1 MAFTVQREQRNHDFA
16 QAGRRARSML
26 EQDKKTI
33 EAEEQ
38 RAKEYAQK
46 PVTKPISEPVP
57 QKKKE
62 NISFWE
68 KLLSAFGDAGYS
80 ADTTTPLAMTNQAI
94 TDDYRK
100 SNMQESKTAEAGG
113 NIVKS
118 AAKSAESAYEN
129 AAGTFL
135 NKRSGTQIMGVTV
148 ADNAVSQEDK
158 DKADA
163 ARKRNQESIYAKADK
178 AAAAAAEASEKAKDN
193 LGGSKAA
200 GAFVDIASG
209 GLQLGA
215 DMALNALLPGA
226 GLANMGLRSYGS
238 GSREARLDG
247 ASEGEQVAYGAAAAA
262 VDVLTEK
269 IFDVGKLFGGGAAD
283 DVAEKLIGKLAKTD
297 AGRSVLRALTN
308 AVGEGA
314 EEAVADILNPA
325 IRTIYD
331 KGAAVKSSY
340 TTAEGAKEM
349 LAQSAYDAMI
359 GAALSTFGTAAG
371 IVKGIDAQKNAAL
384 RAGEPAANV
393 NAEASAKPA
402 DAETIAAEA
411 QADAAPVETAQDAP
425 AAQEENAAPADIR
438 ETGLET
444 RIAGIKGN
452 DTASVGNA
460 STAMENTLWMRRGTQ
475 SEPGWG
481 ETYGT
486 AQEAFNEAMKRIDSG
501 LFSAMEKAVN
511 EAERGINAKEN
522 LRLISTMISAA
533 EFVRH
538 YDVSPAAAATVII
551 NSYHNDALDSIRDR
565 RGDLTDYALEQ
576 MRSIDNAVESYGS
589 NPVSENDLSV
599 AQNAEYP
606 GNAEDATGM
615 REPAQNPTQE
625 RATEAGQSTE
635 RDANRQP
642 QEYTPEDHI
651 DNRSDE
657 YIAKRS
663 TKSFQYNH
671 PELHEHFERVAEDL
685 APMIYGS
692 MRSDRYKRGKGTIT
706 NNSRVVQ
713 DVIDKTGLSRPE
725 ILRALD
731 AIIKDNGAENY
742 ADAKRVEKA
751 LDSLLVD
758 GYTKPNGEYVAPDA
772 AYMEAKSQISG
783 GTDPYS
789 WEYYRDNDL
798 SLLLGEITE
807 EESYNDWRAE
817 RDAREAAKAA
827 QEQSQNS
834 DNFADVQQRETE
846 TDAGQRGTLPEG
858 QGAKSAEFGYDEAKT
873 QARSL
878 KNLFEKGDRE
888 KLGLTEQ
895 DLSHK
900 VEHDAEAEAKAQE
913 RFESDYEGEK
923 ADLFG
928 EKRDWDKTDT
938 LLADKIMGAELDKA
952 HKSGSMDDYA
962 EVARLVK
969 RWYAQGTDVGQVMQ
983 MRQVLSK
990 SPKLMEAE
998 AIELLMDEKRTR
1010 KMSDEQRKKILDS
1023 VSQNAERLL
1032 SIEKGDV
1039 DGVVDLIKDMSMER
1053 RTNSLWS
1060 NKMGRTME
1068 KALEQAKKLPDG
1080 ESFLRD
1086 IAASQVRGIAYD
1098 YAKPSVLEQIKTY
1111 RYLSMLSKPATPARN
1126 LIGNMVYDPV
1136 EAVSNNI
1143 GVGLDM
1149 LLSKC
1154 TGTRSV
1160 AVDMSY
1166 LSKAKRKGM
1175 GEARLKSYIEMG
1187 LDASVS
1193 NARGKYGT
1201 GGSRS
1206 YKMTGNFLERFL
1218 STWEKYSN
1226 YAMVTTDQMQK
1237 GGIQAEAQRG
1247 IDELEAKGKV
1257 AKGAL
1262 DGRAEETARE
1272 RTFQNDSKLA
1282 QATGVV
1288 RRGLNVFSIKDK
1300 RGGRF
1305 GVGDLILPFTNVP
1318 GNIASAAIQYSPAGF
1333 INAGAEVVKVL
1344 HKAKAGTLTAAEQA
1358 KAVTDFGRA
1367 FNGTMGIALF
1377 AVLAGAGVMNV
1388 AGDDDK
1394 DKEALEKS
1402 EGVSGTQLNLS
1413 ALNRWIAGES
1423 TEWRDGDDLVSI
1435 GFLDPINAQM
1445 TYGALLADCYEE
1457 DGKITFGDV
1466 TRENLSSIYQSVMDL
1481 PAMSQFQEIE
1491 NSLKYS
1497 KADNDGGKLADATL
1511 RYGAS
1516 QVTSFIPNVVS
1527 GVAQGIDG
1535 TVRDTYNGDTVW
1547 ENSLNAMKSKIPW
1560 LRETLPAALDNWG
1573 QEKKYTGTAAEN
1585 FLNATLNPGSVTK
1598 YRTSAVNQELYRLDS
1613 LNIDVKYPEKK
1624 TPSDVSRNGKKVTLN
1639 QDEKRQY
1646 QMAYG
1651 QTAYDNIQKVIQ
1663 SSVYKQSSDAEKA
1676 AAIQNLL
1683 KVATAA
1689 GKKKAKL
1696 DGSDTPSWTTKS
1708 SGSVADNAVYRAK
1721 LGTAKDTL
1729 PADARDRNGD
1739 VMQAIIKT
1747 VVGKRGG
1754 SDQLAL
1760 NVMAQEIESG
1770 TLAKVETAYN
1780 GGYELKQ
1787 IVDFYQAMYAK
1798 KPGTSQKK
1806 YKKPDLYVWA
1816 MQNGYTA
1823 KQFNQ
1828 LWNLF
1833 GKTKK

>member
-1 MAFTVQREQRNHDFA
+1 MASEFLKQYAKSSREKIDREYGKKA
-16 QAGRRARSML
+16 YGGSKYKM
-26 EQDKKTI
+26 DKVWGQTATQ
-33 EAEEQ
+33 ETA
-38 RAKEYAQK
+38 AKQK
-46 PVTKPISEPVP
+46 PVTEPISEPVP

-68 KLLSAFGDAGYS
+68 KLLNAFGDAGYS
-80 ADTTTPLAMTNQAI
+80 ADTTTPLALTNQAI
-94 TDDYRK
+94 SDDYRE

-113 NIVKS
+113 NIAKS
-118 AAKSAESAYEN
+118 ALKGAESAYES
-129 AAGTFL
+129 AVGAMMS
-135 NKRSGTQIMGVTV
+135 KRSGTQIMGVTV
-148 ADNAVSQEDK
+148 ADDAVSEA
-158 DKADA
+158 DKATA
-163 ARKRNQESIYAKADK
+163 EATRQRNQANMYAKAE
-178 AAAAAAEASEKAKDN
+178 AADTAAWEAREAAKDN
-193 LGGSKAA
+193 LGGSAAA
-200 GAFVDIASG
+200 GALVDIASG

-215 DMALNALLPGA
+215 DMAVNALLPGA
-226 GLANMGLRSYGS
+226 GLASMGVRAFGN
-238 GSREARLDG
+238 GAREAMMDG
-247 ASEGEQVAYGAAAAA
+247 ASGGEQVIYGAAQAA
-262 VDVLTEK
+262 VQIATEK
-269 IFDVGKLFGGGAAD
+269 MFDVGKLFGGGAAD
-283 DVAEKLIGKLAKTD
+283 DVAEKLIQKLAKTD
-297 AGRSVLRALTN
+297 TGRSIVRALTN

-314 EEAVADILNPA
+314 EEAVSDLLTPA
-325 IRTIYD
+325 IRAIYD
-331 KGAAVKSSY
+331 SGKSAASSY
-340 TTAEGAKEM
+340 TTAEGRKEL
-349 LAQSAYDAMI
+349 LAQAGYDALI

-371 IVKGIDAQKNAAL
+371 IVKGVDAQKNAAL
-384 RAGEPAANV
+384 RAGEPTASV

-402 DAETIAAEA
+402 EAENIAAEA
-411 QADAAPVETAQDAP
+411 QAEPAPAETAQDVP
-425 AAQEENAAPADIR
+425 AAQEKPQENSTLRMVEEAA
-438 ETGLET
+438 GL
-444 RIAGIKGN
+444 
-452 DTASVGNA
+452 
-460 STAMENTLWMRRGTQ
+460 
-475 SEPGWG
+475 
-481 ETYGT
+481 
-486 AQEAFNEAMKRIDSG
+486 
-501 LFSAMEKAVN
+501 
-511 EAERGINAKEN
+511 
-522 LRLISTMISAA
+522 
-533 EFVRH
+533 
-538 YDVSPAAAATVII
+538 
-551 NSYHNDALDSIRDR
+551 
-565 RGDLTDYALEQ
+565 
-576 MRSIDNAVESYGS
+576 
-589 NPVSENDLSV
+589 
-599 AQNAEYP
+599 
-606 GNAEDATGM
+606 
-615 REPAQNPTQE
+615 REPAQSPAQE
-625 RATEAGQSTE
+625 RATEAGQSAE
-635 RDANRQP
+635 LDANRQP

-651 DNRSDE
+651 DNRADE
-657 YIAKRS
+657 YVAKRS

-685 APMIYGS
+685 TPMIYGS
-692 MRSDRYKRGKGTIT
+692 MQSDRHKRGKGTIT
-706 NNSRVVQ
+706 NNTRVVQ
-713 DVIDKTGLSRPE
+713 RVIDKTGLSRPE

-742 ADAKRVEKA
+742 ANAKRVEKA

-798 SLLLGEITE
+798 SLMLGEITE
-807 EESYNDWRAE
+807 EESYNDWRAQH
-817 RDAREAAKAA
+817 DAREAAKAA
-827 QEQSQNS
+827 QEQSQKTGEIVNESAENAVEAQNS
-834 DNFADVQQRETE
+834 GNFANVQQREAE

-858 QGAKSAEFGYDEAKT
+858 QGAKSAEFGYDEART
-873 QARSL
+873 QTRSTDGVL
-878 KNLFEKGDRE
+878 TDDERAMEGLRPEDR
-888 KLGLTEQ
+888 T
-895 DLSHK
+895 HK
-900 VEHDAEAEAKAQE
+900 VNHDEEVNAKAQE

-928 EKRDWDKTDT
+928 EKQDWDDTDT
-938 LLADKIMGAELDKA
+938 VLA
-952 HKSGSMDDYA
+952 HKIIVKEVTKARESGSKDAYA
-962 EVARLVK
+962 EVAKLMK
-969 RWYAQGTDVGQVMQ
+969 EWDAHGTEAGQAL
-983 MRQVLSK
+983 RQRRQLASD
-990 SPKLMEAE
+990 PALMEAD
-998 AIELLMDEKRTR
+998 AIQLLNDSERTR

-1023 VSQNAERLL
+1023 VSQNAEKLR

-1039 DGVVDLIKDMSMER
+1039 DGVVDLIKDMSTER
-1053 RTNSLWS
+1053 RTNGLWS

-1068 KALEQAKKLPDG
+1068 KALEQAKKLPGG
-1080 ESFLRD
+1080 EAFLRD
-1086 IAASQVRGIAYD
+1086 VAASQVRGIAYD
-1098 YAKPSVLEQIKTY
+1098 YAKPSTLEQIKTY
-1111 RYLSMLSKPATPARN
+1111 RYLSMLSKPATAARN
-1126 LIGNMVYDPV
+1126 LVGNMVYDPV

-1149 LLSKC
+1149 LLSKY

-1160 AVDMSY
+1160 AADKSY

-1175 GEARLKSYIEMG
+1175 GEATLKSYIETG

-1193 NARGKYGT
+1193 NAQGKYET

-1206 YKMTGNFLERFL
+1206 FKMTGNFLERFL

-1226 YAMVTTDQMQK
+1226 YAMVTSDQMQK

-1247 IDELEAKGKV
+1247 IDALEAKGKV

-1272 RTFQNDSKLA
+1272 RTFQNEGKLA

-1288 RRGLNVFSIKDK
+1288 RRALNVFSIKDK
-1300 RGGRF
+1300 RGGSF

-1344 HKAKAGTLTAAEQA
+1344 NKAKAGTLTASEQA

-1367 FNGTMGIALF
+1367 FNGTMGIAFF
-1377 AVLAGAGVMNV
+1377 AVLAGAGIMNV

-1445 TYGALLADCYEE
+1445 TYGALLADCYKDE
-1457 DGKITFGDV
+1457 GLTFANVAGG
-1466 TRENLSSIYQSVMDL
+1466 NLESAFQSVMDL

-1497 KADNDGGKLADATL
+1497 KADTTGGKLADATF

-1516 QVTSFIPNVVS
+1516 QATSFVPNVVS
-1527 GVAQGIDG
+1527 GVAQGVDG

-1547 ENSLNAMKSKIPW
+1547 ENSLSAMKSKIPW

-1598 YRTSAVNQELYRLDS
+1598 YRTSAVNQELYRLGE
-1613 LNIDVKYPEKK
+1613 NIDIKYPEKK
-1624 TPSDVSRNGKKVTLN
+1624 APNSGNRDGEKVSLDQGKR
-1639 QDEKRQY
+1639 RQY

-1651 QTAYDNIQKVIQ
+1651 QTAYDNIQKVIR

-1683 KVATAA
+1683 EVATAA

-1696 DGSDTPSWTTKS
+1696 DGGDTPAWTTKS
-1708 SGSVADNAVYRAK
+1708 DGSVADNAVYRAK
-1721 LGTAKDTL
+1721 LGTAKGTL
-1729 PADARDRNGD
+1729 PADARGRNGD
-1739 VMQAIIKT
+1739 VMQAIVKT

-1760 NVMAQEIESG
+1760 NVMAQQLEEG
-1770 TLAKVETAYN
+1770 TQAKVETAYN

-1787 IVDFYQAMYAK
+1787 IVDFYQAKYAT
-1798 KPGTSQKK
+1798 KPGTSQRK
-1806 YKKPDLYVWA
+1806 YKKADLYAWA

-1828 LWNLF
+1828 LWKLF
-1833 GKTKK
+1833 P

>member
-1 MAFTVQREQRNHDFA
+1 MASDFLKQYAKSSREKIDREYGKKAYGGSKYKMDKVWGQTA
-16 QAGRRARSML
+16 T
-26 EQDKKTI
+26 QDT
-33 EAEEQ
+33 A
-38 RAKEYAQK
+38 AKQK

-68 KLLSAFGDAGYS
+68 KLLNAFGDAGYS
-80 ADTTTPLAMTNQAI
+80 ADTTTPLALTNQAI
-94 TDDYRK
+94 SDDYRK

-113 NIVKS
+113 NI
-118 AAKSAESAYEN
+118 AKSAYEGAKSAYEN

-148 ADNAVSQEDK
+148 ADNAVPQEDK
-158 DKADA
+158 DKAEA

-215 DMALNALLPGA
+215 DMALNALLPGV

-297 AGRSVLRALTN
+297 AGRSVVRALTN

-325 IRTIYD
+325 IRAIYD
-331 KGAAVKSSY
+331 KGAAAKSSY

-359 GAALSTFGTAAG
+359 GAVLSTFGTAAG
-371 IVKGIDAQKNAAL
+371 IAKGIDAQKNAAL
-384 RAGEPAANV
+384 RAGEPAASV

-402 DAETIAAEA
+402 EAENIAAEA
-411 QADAAPVETAQDAP
+411 QAEAAPVETAQVEDSQATVRTLLKKGIISNSEANRVLADA
-425 AAQEENAAPADIR
+425 
-438 ETGLET
+438 GLRTEFERQT
-444 RIAGIKGN
+444 
-452 DTASVGNA
+452 
-460 STAMENTLWMRRGTQ
+460 
-475 SEPGWG
+475 G
-481 ETYGT
+481 ETLTGT
-486 AQEAFNEAMKRIDSG
+486 KADQRAQIKRVALTQNITGETAKSEEQSQKTG
-501 LFSAMEKAVN
+501 EIVN
-511 EAERGINAKEN
+511 ESAE
-522 LRLISTMISAA
+522 
-533 EFVRH
+533 
-538 YDVSPAAAATVII
+538 
-551 NSYHNDALDSIRDR
+551 
-565 RGDLTDYALEQ
+565 
-576 MRSIDNAVESYGS
+576 NAVE
-589 NPVSENDLSV
+589 
-599 AQNAEYP
+599 A
-606 GNAEDATGM
+606 
-615 REPAQNPTQE
+615 
-625 RATEAGQSTE
+625 
-635 RDANRQP
+635 
-642 QEYTPEDHI
+642 
-651 DNRSDE
+651 
-657 YIAKRS
+657 
-663 TKSFQYNH
+663 
-671 PELHEHFERVAEDL
+671 
-685 APMIYGS
+685 
-692 MRSDRYKRGKGTIT
+692 
-706 NNSRVVQ
+706 
-713 DVIDKTGLSRPE
+713 
-725 ILRALD
+725 
-731 AIIKDNGAENY
+731 
-742 ADAKRVEKA
+742 
-751 LDSLLVD
+751 
-758 GYTKPNGEYVAPDA
+758 
-772 AYMEAKSQISG
+772 
-783 GTDPYS
+783 
-789 WEYYRDNDL
+789 
-798 SLLLGEITE
+798 
-807 EESYNDWRAE
+807 
-817 RDAREAAKAA
+817 
-827 QEQSQNS
+827 QNS
-834 DNFADVQQRETE
+834 DNFADVQQREAE

-858 QGAKSAEFGYDEAKT
+858 QGAKSAEFGYDEART
-873 QARSL
+873 QTHSTDGVLTDDERAMQGLRP
-878 KNLFEKGDRE
+878 EDR
-888 KLGLTEQ
+888 T
-895 DLSHK
+895 HK
-900 VEHDAEAEAKAQE
+900 VNHDEEVNAKAQE

-928 EKRDWDKTDT
+928 TKQDWDDTDT
-938 LLADKIMGAELDKA
+938 VLA
-952 HKSGSMDDYA
+952 HKIIVKEVAKARESGSKDAYA
-962 EVARLVK
+962 EVAKLMK
-969 RWYAQGTDVGQVMQ
+969 EWDAHGTEAGQAL
-983 MRQVLSK
+983 RQRRQFASD
-990 SPKLMEAE
+990 PALMEAA
-998 AIELLMDEKRTR
+998 AIQLLSDSERTR

-1023 VSQNAERLL
+1023 VSQNAEKLR

-1039 DGVVDLIKDMSMER
+1039 DGVVDLIKGMSTER
-1053 RTNSLWS
+1053 RTNGLWS

-1068 KALEQAKKLPDG
+1068 KALEQAKKLPGG
-1080 ESFLRD
+1080 EAFLRD
-1086 IAASQVRGIAYD
+1086 VAASQVRGIAYD
-1098 YAKPSVLEQIKTY
+1098 YAKPSTLEQIKAY
-1111 RYLSMLSKPATPARN
+1111 RYLSMLSKPATPGRN
-1126 LIGNMVYDPV
+1126 LVGNMVYDPV

-1149 LLSKC
+1149 LLSKY

-1160 AVDMSY
+1160 AADKSY
-1166 LSKAKRKGM
+1166 FSKTKRKGM
-1175 GEARLKSYIEMG
+1175 GEATLKSYIETG

-1193 NARGKYGT
+1193 NAQGKYET

-1206 YKMTGNFLERFL
+1206 FKMTGNFLERFL

-1247 IDELEAKGKV
+1247 IDALEAKGKV

-1262 DGRAEETARE
+1262 DGRAEEIARE
-1272 RTFQNDSKLA
+1272 RTFQNEGKLA

-1288 RRGLNVFSIKDK
+1288 RRALNVFSIKDK
-1300 RGGRF
+1300 RGGSF

-1344 HKAKAGTLTAAEQA
+1344 NKAKAGTLTASEQA

-1367 FNGTMGIALF
+1367 FNGTMGIAFF
-1377 AVLAGAGVMNV
+1377 AVLAGAGIMNV

-1435 GFLDPINAQM
+1435 GFLGPINAQM
-1445 TYGALLADCYEE
+1445 TYGALLADCYKDE
-1457 DGKITFGDV
+1457 GLTFANVAGG
-1466 TRENLSSIYQSVMDL
+1466 NLESAFQSVMDL

-1497 KADNDGGKLADATL
+1497 KADTTGGKLADATF

-1516 QVTSFIPNVVS
+1516 QATSFVPNVVS
-1527 GVAQGIDG
+1527 GVAQGVDG

-1547 ENSLNAMKSKIPW
+1547 ENSLSAMKSKIPG

-1598 YRTSAVNQELYRLDS
+1598 YRTSAVNQELYRLGE
-1613 LNIDVKYPEKK
+1613 NIDIKYPEKK
-1624 TPSDVSRNGKKVTLN
+1624 APNSGNRDGEKVSLD
-1639 QDEKRQY
+1639 QDERRQY

-1651 QTAYDNIQKVIQ
+1651 QTAYDNIQKVIR

-1683 KVATAA
+1683 EVATSA

-1696 DGSDTPSWTTKS
+1696 DGGDTPAWTTKS
-1708 SGSVADNAVYRAK
+1708 TGTIGENAVYKAM
-1721 LGTAKDTL
+1721 LGTAKDAL
-1729 PADARDRNGD
+1729 PEDKRT
-1739 VMQAIIKT
+1739 KT
-1747 VVGKRGG
+1747 GNVLQSVLKTAGNKRGG
-1754 SDQLAL
+1754 DNLML
-1760 NVMAQEIESG
+1760 NIMAQQLSEG
-1770 TLAKVETAYN
+1770 TQDKFETAYN

-1787 IVDFYQAMYAK
+1787 IVDFYQAKYAT
-1798 KPGTSQKK
+1798 KPGTSQRK
-1806 YKKPDLYVWA
+1806 YKKADLYAWA

-1828 LWNLF
+1828 LWKLF
-1833 GKTKK
+1833 S

>member
-26 EQDKKTI
+26 EQDKKTL

-68 KLLSAFGDAGYS
+68 KLLNAFGDAGYS
-80 ADTTTPLAMTNQAI
+80 ADTTTPLALTNQAI
-94 TDDYRK
+94 SDDYRK

-118 AAKSAESAYEN
+118 AVKSAESAYEN

-297 AGRSVLRALTN
+297 VGRSVVRALTN

-325 IRTIYD
+325 IRAIYD
-331 KGAAVKSSY
+331 KGAAAKANY

-371 IVKGIDAQKNAAL
+371 IVNGVDAQKNASL
-384 RAGEPAANV
+384 RAGEPAASV

-402 DAETIAAEA
+402 EAETIAAEA
-411 QADAAPVETAQDAP
+411 QAEAKPAETAQDAP
-425 AAQEENAAPADIR
+425 AAQEKPQEN
-438 ETGLET
+438 
-444 RIAGIKGN
+444 
-452 DTASVGNA
+452 
-460 STAMENTLWMRRGTQ
+460 ST
-475 SEPGWG
+475 
-481 ETYGT
+481 
-486 AQEAFNEAMKRIDSG
+486 
-501 LFSAMEKAVN
+501 
-511 EAERGINAKEN
+511 
-522 LRLISTMISAA
+522 LRM
-533 EFVRH
+533 
-538 YDVSPAAAATVII
+538 
-551 NSYHNDALDSIRDR
+551 
-565 RGDLTDYALEQ
+565 
-576 MRSIDNAVESYGS
+576 VE
-589 NPVSENDLSV
+589 
-599 AQNAEYP
+599 
-606 GNAEDATGM
+606 EDAGL
-615 REPAQNPTQE
+615 REPAQNPAQE
-625 RATEAGQSTE
+625 RATEAGQSAE

-651 DNRSDE
+651 DNRTDE

-692 MRSDRYKRGKGTIT
+692 MQSDRYKRGKGTIT

-725 ILRALD
+725 IMRALD

-758 GYTKPNGEYVAPDA
+758 GYTKPNGEYIAPDA

-798 SLLLGEITE
+798 SLILGEITE
-807 EESYNDWRAE
+807 EESYNDWRAQ

-834 DNFADVQQRETE
+834 GNFADVQQR
-846 TDAGQRGTLPEG
+846 DAEPDAVQRGTLPEG
-858 QGAKSAEFGYDEAKT
+858 QGAKSAEFGYDEART
-873 QARSL
+873 QTHSTDGVLTDDERAMEGLRP
-878 KNLFEKGDRE
+878 EDR
-888 KLGLTEQ
+888 T
-895 DLSHK
+895 HK
-900 VEHDAEAEAKAQE
+900 VNHDEEVNAKAQE

-928 EKRDWDKTDT
+928 EKQDWDDTDT
-938 LLADKIMGAELDKA
+938 VLA
-952 HKSGSMDDYA
+952 HKIIVKEVAKARESGSKDAYA
-962 EVARLVK
+962 EVAKLMK
-969 RWYAQGTDVGQVMQ
+969 EWDAHGTEAGQAL
-983 MRQVLSK
+983 RQRRQLASD
-990 SPKLMEAE
+990 PALMEAD
-998 AIELLMDEKRTR
+998 AIRLLNDSERTR

-1023 VSQNAERLL
+1023 VSQNAEKLR
-1032 SIEKGDV
+1032 SIKKGDV
-1039 DGVVDLIKDMSMER
+1039 DGVVDLIKDMSTER

-1068 KALEQAKKLPDG
+1068 KALEQAKKLPGG
-1080 ESFLRD
+1080 EAFLRD
-1086 IAASQVRGIAYD
+1086 VAASQVRGIAYD

-1111 RYLSMLSKPATPARN
+1111 RYLSMLSKPATPGRN
-1126 LIGNMVYDPV
+1126 LVGNMVYDPV

-1143 GVGLDM
+1143 GVWLDM
-1149 LLSKC
+1149 LLSKY

-1160 AVDMSY
+1160 AADKSY
-1166 LSKAKRKGM
+1166 LSKTKRKGM
-1175 GEARLKSYIEMG
+1175 GEATLKSYIETG

-1193 NARGKYGT
+1193 NARGKYET

-1206 YKMTGNFLERFL
+1206 FKMTGNFLERFL

-1226 YAMVTTDQMQK
+1226 YAMVTSDQMQK

-1247 IDELEAKGKV
+1247 IDALEAKGKV

-1262 DGRAEETARE
+1262 DGRAEEIARE
-1272 RTFQNDSKLA
+1272 RTFQNEGKLS
-1282 QATGVV
+1282 GVMGGM
-1288 RRGLNVFSIKDK
+1288 RNALNKLSIKDK
-1300 RGGRF
+1300 QGGSI
-1305 GVGDLILPFTNVP
+1305 GLGDIMLPFTSVP

-1344 HKAKAGTLTAAEQA
+1344 RKAKAGTLTAAEQA

-1413 ALNRWIAGES
+1413 ALNRLIAGES

-1445 TYGALLADCYEE
+1445 TYGALLADCYKE
-1457 DGKITFGDV
+1457 DGLTFANVAGG
-1466 TRENLSSIYQSVMDL
+1466 NLESAFQSVMDL
-1481 PAMSQFQEIE
+1481 PAMSQFQEIA
-1491 NSLKYS
+1491 NGYKYS
-1497 KADNDGGKLADATL
+1497 KADTTGGKVAEAAL

-1516 QVTSFIPNVVS
+1516 QATSFVPNIVS
-1527 GVAQGIDG
+1527 GVAQGVDG

-1547 ENSLNAMKSKIPW
+1547 ENSLNAMKSKIPG

-1598 YRTSAVNQELYRLDS
+1598 YRTSAVNQELYRLGE
-1613 LNIDVKYPEKK
+1613 NIDIKYPEKK
-1624 TPSDVSRNGKKVTLN
+1624 APNSGNRDGEKVPLD
-1639 QDEKRQY
+1639 QDERRQY

-1683 KVATAA
+1683 EVATAA

-1696 DGSDTPSWTTKS
+1696 DGGETPSWTTKS

-1729 PADARDRNGD
+1729 PDNARDRNGD

-1760 NVMAQEIESG
+1760 NVMAQHLKEG
-1770 TLAKVETAYN
+1770 TQEKVETAYN
-1780 GGYELKQ
+1780 GGYELKK
-1787 IVDFYQAMYAK
+1787 IVDFYQKKYEK

-1806 YKKPDLYVWA
+1806 YKKADLYAWA

-1828 LWNLF
+1828 LWKLF
-1833 GKTKK
+1833 PG

>member
-1 MAFTVQREQRNHDFA
+1 MASDFLKQYAKSSREKIDREYGKKAYGGSKYKMDKVWGQTA
-16 QAGRRARSML
+16 T
-26 EQDKKTI
+26 QDT
-33 EAEEQ
+33 A
-38 RAKEYAQK
+38 AKQK

-68 KLLSAFGDAGYS
+68 KLLNAFGDAGYS
-80 ADTTTPLAMTNQAI
+80 ADTTTPLALTNQAI
-94 TDDYRK
+94 SDDYRK

-113 NIVKS
+113 NI
-118 AAKSAESAYEN
+118 AKSAYEGAKSAYEN

-148 ADNAVSQEDK
+148 ADNAVPQEDK
-158 DKADA
+158 DKAEA

-215 DMALNALLPGA
+215 DMALNALLPGV

-297 AGRSVLRALTN
+297 AGRSVVRALTN

-325 IRTIYD
+325 IRAIYD
-331 KGAAVKSSY
+331 KGAAAKSSY

-359 GAALSTFGTAAG
+359 GAVLSTFGTAAG
-371 IVKGIDAQKNAAL
+371 IAKGIDAQKNAAL
-384 RAGEPAANV
+384 RAGEPAASV

-402 DAETIAAEA
+402 EAENIAAEA
-411 QADAAPVETAQDAP
+411 QAEAAPVETAQVEDSQATVRTLLKKGIISNSEANRVLADA
-425 AAQEENAAPADIR
+425 
-438 ETGLET
+438 GLRTEFERQT
-444 RIAGIKGN
+444 
-452 DTASVGNA
+452 
-460 STAMENTLWMRRGTQ
+460 
-475 SEPGWG
+475 G
-481 ETYGT
+481 ETLTGT
-486 AQEAFNEAMKRIDSG
+486 KADQRAQIKRVALTQNITGETAKSEEQSQKTG
-501 LFSAMEKAVN
+501 EIVN
-511 EAERGINAKEN
+511 ESAE
-522 LRLISTMISAA
+522 
-533 EFVRH
+533 
-538 YDVSPAAAATVII
+538 
-551 NSYHNDALDSIRDR
+551 
-565 RGDLTDYALEQ
+565 
-576 MRSIDNAVESYGS
+576 NAVE
-589 NPVSENDLSV
+589 
-599 AQNAEYP
+599 A
-606 GNAEDATGM
+606 
-615 REPAQNPTQE
+615 
-625 RATEAGQSTE
+625 
-635 RDANRQP
+635 
-642 QEYTPEDHI
+642 
-651 DNRSDE
+651 
-657 YIAKRS
+657 
-663 TKSFQYNH
+663 
-671 PELHEHFERVAEDL
+671 
-685 APMIYGS
+685 
-692 MRSDRYKRGKGTIT
+692 
-706 NNSRVVQ
+706 
-713 DVIDKTGLSRPE
+713 
-725 ILRALD
+725 
-731 AIIKDNGAENY
+731 
-742 ADAKRVEKA
+742 
-751 LDSLLVD
+751 
-758 GYTKPNGEYVAPDA
+758 
-772 AYMEAKSQISG
+772 
-783 GTDPYS
+783 
-789 WEYYRDNDL
+789 
-798 SLLLGEITE
+798 
-807 EESYNDWRAE
+807 
-817 RDAREAAKAA
+817 
-827 QEQSQNS
+827 QNS
-834 DNFADVQQRETE
+834 DNFADVQQREAE

-858 QGAKSAEFGYDEAKT
+858 QGAKSAEFGYDEART
-873 QARSL
+873 QTHSTDGVLTDDERAMQGLRP
-878 KNLFEKGDRE
+878 EDR
-888 KLGLTEQ
+888 T
-895 DLSHK
+895 HK
-900 VEHDAEAEAKAQE
+900 VNHDEEVNAKAQE

-928 EKRDWDKTDT
+928 TKQDWDDTDT
-938 LLADKIMGAELDKA
+938 VLA
-952 HKSGSMDDYA
+952 HKIIVKEVAKARESGSKDAYA
-962 EVARLVK
+962 EVAKLMK
-969 RWYAQGTDVGQVMQ
+969 EWDAHGTEAGQAL
-983 MRQVLSK
+983 RQRRQFASD
-990 SPKLMEAE
+990 PALMEAD
-998 AIELLMDEKRTR
+998 AIQLLSDSERTR

-1023 VSQNAERLL
+1023 VSQNAEKLR

-1039 DGVVDLIKDMSMER
+1039 DGVVDLIKGMSTER
-1053 RTNSLWS
+1053 RTNGLWS

-1068 KALEQAKKLPDG
+1068 KALEQAKKLPGG
-1080 ESFLRD
+1080 EAFLRD
-1086 IAASQVRGIAYD
+1086 VAASQVRGIAYD
-1098 YAKPSVLEQIKTY
+1098 YAKPSTLEQIKAY
-1111 RYLSMLSKPATPARN
+1111 RYLSMLSKPATPGRN
-1126 LIGNMVYDPV
+1126 LVGNMVYDPV

-1149 LLSKC
+1149 LLSKY

-1160 AVDMSY
+1160 AADKSY
-1166 LSKAKRKGM
+1166 FSKTKRKGM
-1175 GEARLKSYIEMG
+1175 GEATLKSYIETG

-1193 NARGKYGT
+1193 NAQGKYET

-1206 YKMTGNFLERFL
+1206 FKMTGNFLERFL

-1247 IDELEAKGKV
+1247 IDALEAKGKV

-1262 DGRAEETARE
+1262 DGRAEEIARE
-1272 RTFQNDSKLA
+1272 RTFQNEGKLA

-1288 RRGLNVFSIKDK
+1288 RRALNVFSIKDK
-1300 RGGRF
+1300 RGGSF

-1344 HKAKAGTLTAAEQA
+1344 NKAKAGTLTASEQA

-1367 FNGTMGIALF
+1367 FNGTMGIAFF
-1377 AVLAGAGVMNV
+1377 AVLAGAGIMNV

-1445 TYGALLADCYEE
+1445 TYGALLADCYKDE
-1457 DGKITFGDV
+1457 GLTFANVAGG
-1466 TRENLSSIYQSVMDL
+1466 NLESAFQSVMDL

-1497 KADNDGGKLADATL
+1497 KADTTGGKLADATF

-1516 QVTSFIPNVVS
+1516 QATSFVPNVVS
-1527 GVAQGIDG
+1527 GVAQGVDG

-1547 ENSLNAMKSKIPW
+1547 ENSLSAMKSKIPG

-1598 YRTSAVNQELYRLDS
+1598 YRTSAVNQELYRLGE
-1613 LNIDVKYPEKK
+1613 NIDIKYPEKK
-1624 TPSDVSRNGKKVTLN
+1624 APNSGNRDGEKVSLD
-1639 QDEKRQY
+1639 QDERRQY

-1651 QTAYDNIQKVIQ
+1651 QTAYDNIQKVIR

-1683 KVATAA
+1683 EVATSA

-1696 DGSDTPSWTTKS
+1696 DGGDTPAWTTKS
-1708 SGSVADNAVYRAK
+1708 TGTIGENAVYKAM
-1721 LGTAKDTL
+1721 LGTAKDAL
-1729 PADARDRNGD
+1729 PEDKRT
-1739 VMQAIIKT
+1739 KT
-1747 VVGKRGG
+1747 GNVLQSVLKTAGNKRGG
-1754 SDQLAL
+1754 DNLML
-1760 NVMAQEIESG
+1760 NIMAQQLSES
-1770 TLAKVETAYN
+1770 TQDKFETAYN

-1787 IVDFYQAMYAK
+1787 IVDFYQAKYAT
-1798 KPGTSQKK
+1798 KPGTSQRK
-1806 YKKPDLYVWA
+1806 YKKADLYAWA

-1828 LWNLF
+1828 LWKLF
-1833 GKTKK
+1833 S

>member
-1 MAFTVQREQRNHDFA
+1 MAFKKATVSIDDWLKSTGATERPRA
-16 QAGRRARSML
+16 QQNAAS
-26 EQDKKTI
+26 E
-33 EAEEQ
+33 
-38 RAKEYAQK
+38 QK
-46 PVTKPISEPVP
+46 PVTEPISEPVP

-68 KLLSAFGDAGYS
+68 KLLNAFGDAGYS
-80 ADTTTPLAMTNQAI
+80 GDTTLPTAPTNQAI
-94 TDDYRK
+94 MDDYRT
-100 SNMQESKTAEAGG
+100 SGFSESKTAQAAQD
-113 NIVKS
+113 I
-118 AAKSAESAYEN
+118 AKSAYEGAKSAYTN
-129 AAGTFL
+129 AAGTLL
-135 NKRSGTQIMGVTV
+135 NKRDGTQIMGVTV

-158 DKADA
+158 DKAEAVRQKKQSDL
-163 ARKRNQESIYAKADK
+163 YALADT
-178 AAAAAAEASEKAKDN
+178 AAEASGEAAQRAKDN
-193 LGGSKAA
+193 LGGGKAA
-200 GAFVDIASG
+200 DFFVDVSTG
-209 GLQLGA
+209 GIQLGA

-226 GLANMGLRSYGS
+226 GLVNMGLRSYGS
-238 GSREARLDG
+238 ATREARLDG
-247 ASEGEQVAYGAAAAA
+247 ASGGEQVVYGATVAA

-269 IFDVGKLFGGGAAD
+269 MFDVGKLFGGGAAD
-283 DVAEKLIGKLAKTD
+283 DVAEKLVGKLAKTD
-297 AGRSVLRALTN
+297 AGRSVVRALTN
-308 AVGEGA
+308 ALGEGA

-325 IRTIYD
+325 IRAIYD
-331 KGAAVKSSY
+331 KGATAKSSY

-349 LAQSAYDAMI
+349 LAQAGYDALI

-371 IVKGIDAQKNAAL
+371 IMKGVDAQKNAAL
-384 RAGEPAANV
+384 RAGEPAASV
-393 NAEASAKPA
+393 NTEASAKPA
-402 DAETIAAEA
+402 EAENIAAEA
-411 QADAAPVETAQDAP
+411 QAEPAPAETAQDVP
-425 AAQEENAAPADIR
+425 AAQENSTLRMVEEAA
-438 ETGLET
+438 GL
-444 RIAGIKGN
+444 
-452 DTASVGNA
+452 
-460 STAMENTLWMRRGTQ
+460 
-475 SEPGWG
+475 
-481 ETYGT
+481 
-486 AQEAFNEAMKRIDSG
+486 
-501 LFSAMEKAVN
+501 
-511 EAERGINAKEN
+511 
-522 LRLISTMISAA
+522 
-533 EFVRH
+533 
-538 YDVSPAAAATVII
+538 
-551 NSYHNDALDSIRDR
+551 
-565 RGDLTDYALEQ
+565 
-576 MRSIDNAVESYGS
+576 
-589 NPVSENDLSV
+589 
-599 AQNAEYP
+599 
-606 GNAEDATGM
+606 
-615 REPAQNPTQE
+615 REPAQSPAQE
-625 RATEAGQSTE
+625 RATEAGQSAE
-635 RDANRQP
+635 LDANRQP

-651 DNRSDE
+651 DNRTDE
-657 YIAKRS
+657 YVAKRS

-671 PELHEHFERVAEDL
+671 PELHKHFERVAEDL
-685 APMIYGS
+685 TPMIYGS
-692 MRSDRYKRGKGTIT
+692 MQSDRHKRGKGTIT
-706 NNSRVVQ
+706 NNTRVVQ
-713 DVIDKTGLSRPE
+713 RVIDKTGLSRPE

-742 ADAKRVEKA
+742 ANAKRVEKA

-798 SLLLGEITE
+798 SLMLGEITE
-807 EESYNDWRAE
+807 EESYNDWRAQ
-817 RDAREAAKAA
+817 RDAREASKAA
-827 QEQSQNS
+827 QEQSQKTGEIVNES
-834 DNFADVQQRETE
+834 AENAVEAQNGDNFADVQQREAE
-846 TDAGQRGTLPEG
+846 TDAGQRGTFPEG
-858 QGAKSAEFGYDEAKT
+858 QGAKSAEFSYAEAQTQTRSTDGVLTDDERAMEGL
-873 QARSL
+873 RP
-878 KNLFEKGDRE
+878 EDR
-888 KLGLTEQ
+888 T
-895 DLSHK
+895 HK
-900 VEHDAEAEAKAQE
+900 VNRDEEVNAKAQE

-928 EKRDWDKTDT
+928 EKQDWDDTDT
-938 LLADKIMGAELDKA
+938 VLA
-952 HKSGSMDDYA
+952 HKIIVKEVAKARESGSKDAYA
-962 EVARLVK
+962 EVAKLMK
-969 RWYAQGTDVGQVMQ
+969 EWDAHGTEAGQAL
-983 MRQVLSK
+983 RQRRQLASD
-990 SPKLMEAE
+990 PALMEAD
-998 AIELLMDEKRTR
+998 AIQLLNDSERTR

-1023 VSQNAERLL
+1023 VSQNAEKLR

-1039 DGVVDLIKDMSMER
+1039 DGVVDLIKDMSTER
-1053 RTNSLWS
+1053 RTNGLWS

-1068 KALEQAKKLPDG
+1068 KALEQAKKLPGG
-1080 ESFLRD
+1080 EAFLRD
-1086 IAASQVRGIAYD
+1086 VAASQVRGIAYD
-1098 YAKPSVLEQIKTY
+1098 YAKPSTLEQIKTY
-1111 RYLSMLSKPATPARN
+1111 RYLSMLSKPATPGRN
-1126 LIGNMVYDPV
+1126 LAGNMVYDPV

-1149 LLSKC
+1149 LLSKY

-1160 AVDMSY
+1160 AVDKSY
-1166 LSKAKRKGM
+1166 LSKTKRKGM
-1175 GEARLKSYIEMG
+1175 GEARLKSYIETG

-1206 YKMTGNFLERFL
+1206 FKMTGNFLERFL

-1226 YAMVTTDQMQK
+1226 YAMVTSDQMQK

-1247 IDELEAKGKV
+1247 IDALEAKGKV

-1272 RTFQNDSKLA
+1272 RTFQNEGKLS
-1282 QATGVV
+1282 GVMGGM
-1288 RRGLNVFSIKDK
+1288 RNALNKLSIKDK
-1300 RGGRF
+1300 QGGSI
-1305 GVGDLILPFTNVP
+1305 GLGDIMLPFTHVP

-1344 HKAKAGTLTAAEQA
+1344 NKAKAGTLTAAEQA

-1367 FNGTMGIALF
+1367 FNGTMGIAFF
-1377 AVLAGAGVMNV
+1377 AVLAGAGIMKV

-1445 TYGALLADCYEE
+1445 TYGALLADCYKDE
-1457 DGKITFGDV
+1457 GLTFANVVGG
-1466 TRENLSSIYQSVMDL
+1466 NLESAFQSVMDL
-1481 PAMSQFQEIE
+1481 PAMSQFQEIA
-1491 NSLKYS
+1491 NGYKYS
-1497 KADNDGGKLADATL
+1497 KADTTGGKVAEAAL

-1516 QVTSFIPNVVS
+1516 QATSFVPNVVS
-1527 GVAQGIDG
+1527 GVAQGVDG

-1547 ENSLNAMKSKIPW
+1547 ENSLNAMKSKIPG

-1598 YRTSAVNQELYRLDS
+1598 YRTSAVNQELYRLGE
-1613 LNIDVKYPEKK
+1613 NIDIKYPEKK
-1624 TPSDVSRNGKKVTLN
+1624 APNSGNRDGEKVPLD
-1639 QDEKRQY
+1639 QGERRQY

-1683 KVATAA
+1683 EVATAA

-1696 DGSDTPSWTTKS
+1696 DGGDTPAWTTKS

-1729 PADARDRNGD
+1729 PDNARDRNGD

-1760 NVMAQEIESG
+1760 NVMAQKLTEN
-1770 TLAKVETAYN
+1770 TQAKVETAYN

-1787 IVDFYQAMYAK
+1787 IVDFYQAKYAT
-1798 KPGTSQKK
+1798 KPGTSQRK
-1806 YKKPDLYVWA
+1806 YKKADLYAWA

-1828 LWNLF
+1828 LWKLF
-1833 GKTKK
+1833 S

>member
-1 MAFTVQREQRNHDFA
+1 MASDFLKQYAKSSREKIDREYGKKAYGGSKYKMDKVWGQTA
-16 QAGRRARSML
+16 T
-26 EQDKKTI
+26 QDT
-33 EAEEQ
+33 A
-38 RAKEYAQK
+38 AKQK

-68 KLLSAFGDAGYS
+68 KLLNAFGDAGYS
-80 ADTTTPLAMTNQAI
+80 ADTTTPLALTNQAI
-94 TDDYRK
+94 SDDYRK

-113 NIVKS
+113 NI
-118 AAKSAESAYEN
+118 AKSAYEGAKSAYEN

-148 ADNAVSQEDK
+148 ADNAVPQEDK
-158 DKADA
+158 DKAEA

-215 DMALNALLPGA
+215 DMALNALLPGV

-297 AGRSVLRALTN
+297 AGRSVVRALTN

-325 IRTIYD
+325 IRAIYD
-331 KGAAVKSSY
+331 KGAAAKSSY

-359 GAALSTFGTAAG
+359 GAVLSTFGTAAG
-371 IVKGIDAQKNAAL
+371 IAKGIDAQKNAAL
-384 RAGEPAANV
+384 RAGEPAASV

-402 DAETIAAEA
+402 EAENIAAEA
-411 QADAAPVETAQDAP
+411 QAEAAPVETAQVEDSQATVRTLLKKGIISNSEANRVLADA
-425 AAQEENAAPADIR
+425 
-438 ETGLET
+438 GLRTEFERQT
-444 RIAGIKGN
+444 
-452 DTASVGNA
+452 
-460 STAMENTLWMRRGTQ
+460 
-475 SEPGWG
+475 G
-481 ETYGT
+481 ETLTGT
-486 AQEAFNEAMKRIDSG
+486 KADQRAQIKRVALTQNITGETAKSEEQSQKTG
-501 LFSAMEKAVN
+501 EIVN
-511 EAERGINAKEN
+511 ESAE
-522 LRLISTMISAA
+522 
-533 EFVRH
+533 
-538 YDVSPAAAATVII
+538 
-551 NSYHNDALDSIRDR
+551 
-565 RGDLTDYALEQ
+565 
-576 MRSIDNAVESYGS
+576 NAVE
-589 NPVSENDLSV
+589 
-599 AQNAEYP
+599 A
-606 GNAEDATGM
+606 
-615 REPAQNPTQE
+615 
-625 RATEAGQSTE
+625 
-635 RDANRQP
+635 
-642 QEYTPEDHI
+642 
-651 DNRSDE
+651 
-657 YIAKRS
+657 
-663 TKSFQYNH
+663 
-671 PELHEHFERVAEDL
+671 
-685 APMIYGS
+685 
-692 MRSDRYKRGKGTIT
+692 
-706 NNSRVVQ
+706 
-713 DVIDKTGLSRPE
+713 
-725 ILRALD
+725 
-731 AIIKDNGAENY
+731 
-742 ADAKRVEKA
+742 
-751 LDSLLVD
+751 
-758 GYTKPNGEYVAPDA
+758 
-772 AYMEAKSQISG
+772 
-783 GTDPYS
+783 
-789 WEYYRDNDL
+789 
-798 SLLLGEITE
+798 
-807 EESYNDWRAE
+807 
-817 RDAREAAKAA
+817 
-827 QEQSQNS
+827 QNS
-834 DNFADVQQRETE
+834 DNFADVQQREAE

-858 QGAKSAEFGYDEAKT
+858 HGAKSAEFGYDEART
-873 QARSL
+873 QTHSTDGVLTDDERAMQGLRP
-878 KNLFEKGDRE
+878 EDR
-888 KLGLTEQ
+888 T
-895 DLSHK
+895 HK
-900 VEHDAEAEAKAQE
+900 VNHDEEVNAKAQE

-928 EKRDWDKTDT
+928 TKQDWDDTDT
-938 LLADKIMGAELDKA
+938 VLA
-952 HKSGSMDDYA
+952 HKIIVKEVAKARESGSKDAYA
-962 EVARLVK
+962 EVAKLMK
-969 RWYAQGTDVGQVMQ
+969 EWDAHGTEAGQAL
-983 MRQVLSK
+983 RQRRQFASD
-990 SPKLMEAE
+990 PALMEAD
-998 AIELLMDEKRTR
+998 AIQLLSDSERTR

-1023 VSQNAERLL
+1023 VSQNAEKLR

-1039 DGVVDLIKDMSMER
+1039 DGVVDLIKGMSTER
-1053 RTNSLWS
+1053 RTNGLWS

-1068 KALEQAKKLPDG
+1068 KALEQAKKLPGG
-1080 ESFLRD
+1080 EAFLRD
-1086 IAASQVRGIAYD
+1086 VAASQVRGIAYD
-1098 YAKPSVLEQIKTY
+1098 YAKPSTLEQIKAY
-1111 RYLSMLSKPATPARN
+1111 RYLSMLSKPATPGRN
-1126 LIGNMVYDPV
+1126 LVGNMVYDPV

-1149 LLSKC
+1149 LLSKY

-1160 AVDMSY
+1160 AADKSY
-1166 LSKAKRKGM
+1166 FSKTKRKGM
-1175 GEARLKSYIEMG
+1175 GEATLKSYIETG

-1193 NARGKYGT
+1193 NAQGKYET

-1206 YKMTGNFLERFL
+1206 FKMTGNFLERFL

-1247 IDELEAKGKV
+1247 IDALEAKGKV

-1262 DGRAEETARE
+1262 DGRAEEIARE
-1272 RTFQNDSKLA
+1272 RTFQNEGKLA

-1288 RRGLNVFSIKDK
+1288 RRALNVFSIKDK
-1300 RGGRF
+1300 RGGSF

-1344 HKAKAGTLTAAEQA
+1344 NKAKAGTLTASEQA

-1367 FNGTMGIALF
+1367 FNGTMGIAFF
-1377 AVLAGAGVMNV
+1377 AVLAGAGIMNV

-1445 TYGALLADCYEE
+1445 TYGALLADCYKDE
-1457 DGKITFGDV
+1457 GLTFANVAGG
-1466 TRENLSSIYQSVMDL
+1466 NLESAFQSVMDL

-1497 KADNDGGKLADATL
+1497 KADTTGGKLADATF

-1516 QVTSFIPNVVS
+1516 QATSFVPNVVS
-1527 GVAQGIDG
+1527 GVAQGVDG

-1547 ENSLNAMKSKIPW
+1547 ENSLSAMKSKIPG

-1598 YRTSAVNQELYRLDS
+1598 YRTSAVNQELYRLGE
-1613 LNIDVKYPEKK
+1613 NIDIKYPEKK
-1624 TPSDVSRNGKKVTLN
+1624 APNSGNRDGEKVSLD
-1639 QDEKRQY
+1639 QDERRQY

-1651 QTAYDNIQKVIQ
+1651 QTAYDNIQKVIR

-1683 KVATAA
+1683 EVATSA

-1696 DGSDTPSWTTKS
+1696 DGGDTPAWTTKS
-1708 SGSVADNAVYRAK
+1708 TGTIGENAVYKAM
-1721 LGTAKDTL
+1721 LGTAKDAL
-1729 PADARDRNGD
+1729 PEDKRT
-1739 VMQAIIKT
+1739 KT
-1747 VVGKRGG
+1747 GNVLQSVLKTAGNKRGG
-1754 SDQLAL
+1754 DNLML
-1760 NVMAQEIESG
+1760 NIMAQQLSEG
-1770 TLAKVETAYN
+1770 TQDKFETAYN

-1787 IVDFYQAMYAK
+1787 IVDFYQAKYAT
-1798 KPGTSQKK
+1798 KPGTSQRK
-1806 YKKPDLYVWA
+1806 YKKADLYAWA

-1828 LWNLF
+1828 LWKLF
-1833 GKTKK
+1833 S

>member
-1 MAFTVQREQRNHDFA
+1 MASDFLKQYAKSSREKIDKEFGEKAYGGSKYDMSKVWGQPT
-16 QAGRRARSML
+16 QATQAANTS
-26 EQDKKTI
+26 QNT
-33 EAEEQ
+33 
-38 RAKEYAQK
+38 QK
-46 PVTKPISEPVP
+46 PITEPVP
-57 QKKKE
+57 EKKKE

-68 KLLSAFGDAGYS
+68 KLLNAFGDAGYS
-80 ADTTTPLAMTNQAI
+80 ADTTTPLALTNQAI
-94 TDDYRK
+94 SDDYRE

-113 NIVKS
+113 NI
-118 AAKSAESAYEN
+118 AKSAYEGAKSAYEN

-148 ADNAVSQEDK
+148 ADNAVPQEDK
-158 DKADA
+158 DKAEA

-283 DVAEKLIGKLAKTD
+283 DVAEKLVGKLAKTD
-297 AGRSVLRALTN
+297 AGRSVVRALTN

-325 IRTIYD
+325 IRAIYD
-331 KGAAVKSSY
+331 KGAAAKSSY

-371 IVKGIDAQKNAAL
+371 IAKGIDAQKNAAL

-402 DAETIAAEA
+402 EVENIAAEA
-411 QADAAPVETAQDAP
+411 QAEAAPVETAQDAP
-425 AAQEENAAPADIR
+425 AAQEKPQENSTLRIVEEAA
-438 ETGLET
+438 GL
-444 RIAGIKGN
+444 
-452 DTASVGNA
+452 
-460 STAMENTLWMRRGTQ
+460 
-475 SEPGWG
+475 
-481 ETYGT
+481 
-486 AQEAFNEAMKRIDSG
+486 
-501 LFSAMEKAVN
+501 
-511 EAERGINAKEN
+511 
-522 LRLISTMISAA
+522 
-533 EFVRH
+533 
-538 YDVSPAAAATVII
+538 
-551 NSYHNDALDSIRDR
+551 
-565 RGDLTDYALEQ
+565 
-576 MRSIDNAVESYGS
+576 
-589 NPVSENDLSV
+589 
-599 AQNAEYP
+599 
-606 GNAEDATGM
+606 
-615 REPAQNPTQE
+615 REPAQSPAQE
-625 RATEAGQSTE
+625 RATEAAQSAE

-657 YIAKRS
+657 YVAKRS

-685 APMIYGS
+685 TTMIYGS
-692 MRSDRYKRGKGTIT
+692 MQSDRHKRGKGTIT

-713 DVIDKTGLSRPE
+713 HVIDKTDLSRPE

-798 SLLLGEITE
+798 SLMLGEITE
-807 EESYNDWRAE
+807 EEAYNDWRAQ

-827 QEQSQNS
+827 QEQSQKTGEIVNESAENAVESQNS

-858 QGAKSAEFGYDEAKT
+858 QGAKSAEFGYDEART
-873 QARSL
+873 QTRLTDGVLTDDERAMEGLRP
-878 KNLFEKGDRE
+878 EDR
-888 KLGLTEQ
+888 T
-895 DLSHK
+895 HK
-900 VEHDAEAEAKAQE
+900 VNHDEEVNAKAQE

-928 EKRDWDKTDT
+928 EKQDWDDTDT
-938 LLADKIMGAELDKA
+938 VLA
-952 HKSGSMDDYA
+952 HKIIVKEVAKARESGSKDAYA
-962 EVARLVK
+962 EVAKLMK
-969 RWYAQGTDVGQVMQ
+969 EWDAHGTEAGQAL
-983 MRQVLSK
+983 RQRRQLASD
-990 SPKLMEAE
+990 PALMEAD
-998 AIELLMDEKRTR
+998 AIQLLNDSERTR

-1023 VSQNAERLL
+1023 VSQNAEKLR

-1039 DGVVDLIKDMSMER
+1039 DGVVDLIKDMSTER
-1053 RTNSLWS
+1053 RTNGLWS

-1068 KALEQAKKLPDG
+1068 KALEQAKKLPGG
-1080 ESFLRD
+1080 EAFLRD
-1086 IAASQVRGIAYD
+1086 VAASQVRGIAYD
-1098 YAKPSVLEQIKTY
+1098 YAKPSTLEQIKAY
-1111 RYLSMLSKPATPARN
+1111 RYLSMLSKPATAARN
-1126 LIGNMVYDPV
+1126 LVGNMVYDPV

-1143 GVGLDM
+1143 GVVLDM
-1149 LLSKC
+1149 LLSKY

-1160 AVDMSY
+1160 AADKSY
-1166 LSKAKRKGM
+1166 FSKAKRKGM
-1175 GEARLKSYIEMG
+1175 GEATLKSYIETG

-1193 NARGKYGT
+1193 NAQGKYET

-1206 YKMTGNFLERFL
+1206 FKMTGNFLERFL

-1247 IDELEAKGKV
+1247 IDALEAKGKV

-1272 RTFQNDSKLA
+1272 RTFQNEGKLS
-1282 QATGVV
+1282 GVMGGM
-1288 RRGLNVFSIKDK
+1288 RNALNKLSIKDK
-1300 RGGRF
+1300 RGGSI
-1305 GVGDLILPFTNVP
+1305 GLGDIMLPFTNVP

-1344 HKAKAGTLTAAEQA
+1344 NKAKAGTLTASEQA

-1388 AGDDDK
+1388 AGDDDE

-1445 TYGALLADCYEE
+1445 TYGALLADCYKDE
-1457 DGKITFGDV
+1457 GLTFANVAGG
-1466 TRENLSSIYQSVMDL
+1466 NLESAFQSVMDL
-1481 PAMSQFQEIE
+1481 PAMSQFQEIA
-1491 NSLKYS
+1491 NGYKYS
-1497 KADNDGGKLADATL
+1497 KAKTTGGKVAEAAL

-1516 QVTSFIPNVVS
+1516 QATSFVPNVVS
-1527 GVAQGIDG
+1527 GVAQGVDG

-1547 ENSLNAMKSKIPW
+1547 ENNLNAMKSKIPG

-1598 YRTSAVNQELYRLDS
+1598 YRTNAVNQELYRLEGM
-1613 LNIDVKYPEKK
+1613 NIDVKYPEKK
-1624 TPSDVSRNGKKVTLN
+1624 APLDGSRNGKDVDLT
-1639 QDEKRQY
+1639 QDERRQY

-1651 QTAYDNIQKVIQ
+1651 QTAYDNIQRVIR

-1683 KVATAA
+1683 EVATAA

-1708 SGSVADNAVYRAK
+1708 DGSVADNAVYRAK
-1721 LGTAKDTL
+1721 LGTAKETL
-1729 PADARDRNGD
+1729 PANARGRNGD

-1760 NVMAQEIESG
+1760 NVMAQQLDEG
-1770 TLAKVETAYN
+1770 PQAKVETAYN

-1806 YKKPDLYVWA
+1806 YKKPDLYAWA

-1828 LWNLF
+1828 LWKLF
-1833 GKTKK
+1833 S

>member
-1 MAFTVQREQRNHDFA
+1 MASEFLKQYAKSSREKIDREYGKKA
-16 QAGRRARSML
+16 YGGSKYKM
-26 EQDKKTI
+26 DKVWGQTATQ
-33 EAEEQ
+33 ETA
-38 RAKEYAQK
+38 AKQK
-46 PVTKPISEPVP
+46 PVTEPISEPVP

-68 KLLSAFGDAGYS
+68 KLLNAFGDAGYS
-80 ADTTTPLAMTNQAI
+80 ADTTTPLALTNQAI
-94 TDDYRK
+94 SDDYRE
-100 SNMQESKTAEAGG
+100 SNMQESKTAETGG
-113 NIVKS
+113 NIAKS
-118 AAKSAESAYEN
+118 AVKSAESAYEN

-148 ADNAVSQEDK
+148 ADNAVPQEDK
-158 DKADA
+158 DKAEA

-283 DVAEKLIGKLAKTD
+283 DVAEKLVGKLAKTD
-297 AGRSVLRALTN
+297 AGRSVVRALTN

-325 IRTIYD
+325 IRAIYD
-331 KGAAVKSSY
+331 KGAAAKSSY

-371 IVKGIDAQKNAAL
+371 IAKGIDAQKNAAL

-402 DAETIAAEA
+402 EAENIAAEA
-411 QADAAPVETAQDAP
+411 QAEAAPVETAQDAP
-425 AAQEENAAPADIR
+425 AAQEKPQENSTLRMVEEAA
-438 ETGLET
+438 GL
-444 RIAGIKGN
+444 
-452 DTASVGNA
+452 
-460 STAMENTLWMRRGTQ
+460 
-475 SEPGWG
+475 
-481 ETYGT
+481 
-486 AQEAFNEAMKRIDSG
+486 
-501 LFSAMEKAVN
+501 
-511 EAERGINAKEN
+511 
-522 LRLISTMISAA
+522 
-533 EFVRH
+533 
-538 YDVSPAAAATVII
+538 
-551 NSYHNDALDSIRDR
+551 
-565 RGDLTDYALEQ
+565 
-576 MRSIDNAVESYGS
+576 
-589 NPVSENDLSV
+589 
-599 AQNAEYP
+599 
-606 GNAEDATGM
+606 
-615 REPAQNPTQE
+615 REPAQSPARE
-625 RATEAGQSTE
+625 RATEAGRSEE

-651 DNRSDE
+651 DNRTDE
-657 YIAKRS
+657 YVAKRS

-685 APMIYGS
+685 TTMIYGS
-692 MRSDRYKRGKGTIT
+692 MQSDRHKRGEGTIT

-713 DVIDKTGLSRPE
+713 HVIDKTDLSRPE

-742 ADAKRVEKA
+742 ANAKRVEKA

-758 GYTKPNGEYVAPDA
+758 GYTKPNGEYAAPDA

-789 WEYYRDNDL
+789 WEYYRDNGL
-798 SLLLGEITE
+798 SLMLGEITE
-807 EESYNDWRAE
+807 EEAYNDWRAQH
-817 RDAREAAKAA
+817 DAREAAKAA
-827 QEQSQNS
+827 QEQSQKTGEIVNESAENAVESQNS

-858 QGAKSAEFGYDEAKT
+858 QGAKSAEFGYAEAQTQTRSTDGVLTDDEHAMEGL
-873 QARSL
+873 RP
-878 KNLFEKGDRE
+878 EDR
-888 KLGLTEQ
+888 T
-895 DLSHK
+895 HK
-900 VEHDAEAEAKAQE
+900 VNHDEEVNAKAQE

-928 EKRDWDKTDT
+928 EKQDWNDTDT
-938 LLADKIMGAELDKA
+938 VLA
-952 HKSGSMDDYA
+952 HKIIVKEVAKARESGSKDAYA
-962 EVARLVK
+962 EVAKLMK
-969 RWYAQGTDVGQVMQ
+969 EWDAHGTEAGQAL
-983 MRQVLSK
+983 RQRRQLASD
-990 SPKLMEAE
+990 PALMEAD
-998 AIELLMDEKRTR
+998 AIQLLNDSERTR

-1023 VSQNAERLL
+1023 VSQNAEKLR

-1039 DGVVDLIKDMSMER
+1039 DGVVDLIKDMSTER
-1053 RTNSLWS
+1053 RTNGLWS

-1068 KALEQAKKLPDG
+1068 KALEQAKKLPGG
-1080 ESFLRD
+1080 EAFLRD
-1086 IAASQVRGIAYD
+1086 VAASQVRGIAYD
-1098 YAKPSVLEQIKTY
+1098 YAKPSTLEQIKTY
-1111 RYLSMLSKPATPARN
+1111 RYLSMLSKPATAARN
-1126 LIGNMVYDPV
+1126 LVGNMVYDPV

-1149 LLSKC
+1149 LLSKY

-1160 AVDMSY
+1160 AADKSY

-1175 GEARLKSYIEMG
+1175 GEATLKSYIETG

-1193 NARGKYGT
+1193 NAQGKYET

-1206 YKMTGNFLERFL
+1206 FKMTGNFLERFL

-1226 YAMVTTDQMQK
+1226 YAMVTSDQMQK

-1247 IDELEAKGKV
+1247 IDALEAKGKV

-1272 RTFQNDSKLA
+1272 RTFQNEGKLA

-1288 RRGLNVFSIKDK
+1288 RRALNVFSIKDK
-1300 RGGRF
+1300 RGGSF

-1344 HKAKAGTLTAAEQA
+1344 NKAKAGTLTASEQA

-1367 FNGTMGIALF
+1367 FNGTMGIAFF
-1377 AVLAGAGVMNV
+1377 AVLAGAGIMNV

-1445 TYGALLADCYEE
+1445 TYGALLADCYKDE
-1457 DGKITFGDV
+1457 GLTFANVAGG
-1466 TRENLSSIYQSVMDL
+1466 NLESAFQSVMDL

-1497 KADNDGGKLADATL
+1497 KADTTGGKLADATF

-1516 QVTSFIPNVVS
+1516 QATSFVPNVVS
-1527 GVAQGIDG
+1527 GVAQGVDG

-1547 ENSLNAMKSKIPW
+1547 ENSLSAMKSKIPG

-1585 FLNATLNPGSVTK
+1585 FLNATLNPSSVTK
-1598 YRTSAVNQELYRLDS
+1598 YRTSAVNQELYRLGE
-1613 LNIDVKYPEKK
+1613 NIDIKYPEKK
-1624 TPSDVSRNGKKVTLN
+1624 APNSGNRDGEKVSLD
-1639 QDEKRQY
+1639 QDERRQY

-1651 QTAYDNIQKVIQ
+1651 QTAYDNIQKVIR

-1683 KVATAA
+1683 EVATSA

-1696 DGSDTPSWTTKS
+1696 DGGDTPAWTTKS
-1708 SGSVADNAVYRAK
+1708 TGTIGENAVYKAM
-1721 LGTAKDTL
+1721 LGTAKDAL
-1729 PADARDRNGD
+1729 PEDKRT
-1739 VMQAIIKT
+1739 KT
-1747 VVGKRGG
+1747 GNVLQSVLKTAGNKRGG
-1754 SDQLAL
+1754 DNLML
-1760 NVMAQEIESG
+1760 NIMAQQLSEG
-1770 TLAKVETAYN
+1770 TQDKFETAYN

-1787 IVDFYQAMYAK
+1787 IVDFYQAKYAT
-1798 KPGTSQKK
+1798 KPGTSQRK
-1806 YKKPDLYVWA
+1806 YKKADLYAWA

-1828 LWNLF
+1828 LWKLF
-1833 GKTKK
+1833 S

>member
-1 MAFTVQREQRNHDFA
+1 MASDFLKQYAKSSREKIDREYGKKAYGGSKYKMDKVWGQTA
-16 QAGRRARSML
+16 T
-26 EQDKKTI
+26 QDT
-33 EAEEQ
+33 A
-38 RAKEYAQK
+38 AKQK

-68 KLLSAFGDAGYS
+68 KLLNAFGDAGYS
-80 ADTTTPLAMTNQAI
+80 ADTTTPLALTNQAI
-94 TDDYRK
+94 SDDYRK

-113 NIVKS
+113 NI
-118 AAKSAESAYEN
+118 AKSAYEGAKSAYEN

-148 ADNAVSQEDK
+148 ADNAVPQEDK
-158 DKADA
+158 DKAEA

-215 DMALNALLPGA
+215 DMALNALLTGV

-297 AGRSVLRALTN
+297 AGRSVVRALTN

-325 IRTIYD
+325 IRAIYD
-331 KGAAVKSSY
+331 KGAAAKSSY

-359 GAALSTFGTAAG
+359 GAVLSTFGTAAG
-371 IVKGIDAQKNAAL
+371 IAKGIDAQKNAAL
-384 RAGEPAANV
+384 RAGEPAASV

-402 DAETIAAEA
+402 EAENIAAEA
-411 QADAAPVETAQDAP
+411 QAEAAPVETAQVEDSQATVRTLLKKGIISNSEANRVLADA
-425 AAQEENAAPADIR
+425 
-438 ETGLET
+438 GLRTEFERQT
-444 RIAGIKGN
+444 
-452 DTASVGNA
+452 
-460 STAMENTLWMRRGTQ
+460 
-475 SEPGWG
+475 G
-481 ETYGT
+481 ETLTGT
-486 AQEAFNEAMKRIDSG
+486 KADQRAQIKRVALTQNITGETAKSEEQSQKTG
-501 LFSAMEKAVN
+501 EIVN
-511 EAERGINAKEN
+511 ESAE
-522 LRLISTMISAA
+522 
-533 EFVRH
+533 
-538 YDVSPAAAATVII
+538 
-551 NSYHNDALDSIRDR
+551 
-565 RGDLTDYALEQ
+565 
-576 MRSIDNAVESYGS
+576 NAVE
-589 NPVSENDLSV
+589 
-599 AQNAEYP
+599 A
-606 GNAEDATGM
+606 
-615 REPAQNPTQE
+615 
-625 RATEAGQSTE
+625 
-635 RDANRQP
+635 
-642 QEYTPEDHI
+642 
-651 DNRSDE
+651 
-657 YIAKRS
+657 
-663 TKSFQYNH
+663 
-671 PELHEHFERVAEDL
+671 
-685 APMIYGS
+685 
-692 MRSDRYKRGKGTIT
+692 
-706 NNSRVVQ
+706 
-713 DVIDKTGLSRPE
+713 
-725 ILRALD
+725 
-731 AIIKDNGAENY
+731 
-742 ADAKRVEKA
+742 
-751 LDSLLVD
+751 
-758 GYTKPNGEYVAPDA
+758 
-772 AYMEAKSQISG
+772 
-783 GTDPYS
+783 
-789 WEYYRDNDL
+789 
-798 SLLLGEITE
+798 
-807 EESYNDWRAE
+807 
-817 RDAREAAKAA
+817 
-827 QEQSQNS
+827 QNS
-834 DNFADVQQRETE
+834 DNFADVQQREAE

-858 QGAKSAEFGYDEAKT
+858 QGAKSAEFGYDEART
-873 QARSL
+873 QTHSTDGVLTDDERAMQGLRP
-878 KNLFEKGDRE
+878 EDR
-888 KLGLTEQ
+888 T
-895 DLSHK
+895 HK
-900 VEHDAEAEAKAQE
+900 VNHDEEVNAKAQE

-928 EKRDWDKTDT
+928 TKQDWDDTDT
-938 LLADKIMGAELDKA
+938 VLA
-952 HKSGSMDDYA
+952 HKIIVKEVAKARESGSKDAYA
-962 EVARLVK
+962 EVAKLMK
-969 RWYAQGTDVGQVMQ
+969 EWDAHGTEAGQAL
-983 MRQVLSK
+983 RQRRQFASD
-990 SPKLMEAE
+990 PALMEAD
-998 AIELLMDEKRTR
+998 AIQLLSDSERTR

-1023 VSQNAERLL
+1023 VSQNAEKLR

-1039 DGVVDLIKDMSMER
+1039 DGVVDLIKGMSTER
-1053 RTNSLWS
+1053 RTNGLWS

-1068 KALEQAKKLPDG
+1068 KALEQAKKLPGG
-1080 ESFLRD
+1080 EAFLRD
-1086 IAASQVRGIAYD
+1086 VAASQVRGIAYD
-1098 YAKPSVLEQIKTY
+1098 YAKPSTLEQIKAY
-1111 RYLSMLSKPATPARN
+1111 RYLSMLSKPATPGRN
-1126 LIGNMVYDPV
+1126 LVGNMVYDPV

-1149 LLSKC
+1149 LLSKY

-1160 AVDMSY
+1160 AADKSY
-1166 LSKAKRKGM
+1166 FSKTKRKGM
-1175 GEARLKSYIEMG
+1175 GEATLKSYIETG

-1193 NARGKYGT
+1193 NAQGKYET

-1206 YKMTGNFLERFL
+1206 FKMTGNFLERFL

-1247 IDELEAKGKV
+1247 IDALEAKGKV

-1262 DGRAEETARE
+1262 DGRAEEIARE
-1272 RTFQNDSKLA
+1272 RTFQNEGKLA
-1282 QATGVV
+1282 QAMGVV
-1288 RRGLNVFSIKDK
+1288 RRALNVFSIKDK
-1300 RGGRF
+1300 RGGSF

-1344 HKAKAGTLTAAEQA
+1344 NKAKAGTLTASEQA

-1367 FNGTMGIALF
+1367 FNGTMGIAFF
-1377 AVLAGAGVMNV
+1377 AVLAGAGIMNV

-1435 GFLDPINAQM
+1435 SFLDPINAQM
-1445 TYGALLADCYEE
+1445 TYGALLADCYKDE
-1457 DGKITFGDV
+1457 GLTFANVAGG
-1466 TRENLSSIYQSVMDL
+1466 NLESAFQSVMDL

-1497 KADNDGGKLADATL
+1497 KADTTGGKLADATF

-1516 QVTSFIPNVVS
+1516 QATSFVPNVVS
-1527 GVAQGIDG
+1527 GVAQGVDG

-1547 ENSLNAMKSKIPW
+1547 ENSLSAMKSKIPG

-1598 YRTSAVNQELYRLDS
+1598 YRTSAVNQELYRLGE
-1613 LNIDVKYPEKK
+1613 NIDIKYPEKK
-1624 TPSDVSRNGKKVTLN
+1624 APNSGNRDGEKVSLD
-1639 QDEKRQY
+1639 QDERRQY

-1651 QTAYDNIQKVIQ
+1651 QTAYDNIQKVIR

-1683 KVATAA
+1683 EVATSA

-1696 DGSDTPSWTTKS
+1696 DGGDTPAWTTKS
-1708 SGSVADNAVYRAK
+1708 TGTIGENAVYKAM
-1721 LGTAKDTL
+1721 LGTAKDAL
-1729 PADARDRNGD
+1729 PEDKRT
-1739 VMQAIIKT
+1739 KT
-1747 VVGKRGG
+1747 GNVLQSVLKTAGNKRGG
-1754 SDQLAL
+1754 DNLML
-1760 NVMAQEIESG
+1760 NIMAQQLSEG
-1770 TLAKVETAYN
+1770 TQDKFETAYN

-1787 IVDFYQAMYAK
+1787 IVDFYQAKYAT
-1798 KPGTSQKK
+1798 KPGTSQRK
-1806 YKKPDLYVWA
+1806 YKKADLYAWA

-1828 LWNLF
+1828 LWKLF
-1833 GKTKK
+1833 S

>member
-1 MAFTVQREQRNHDFA
+1 MAFKKATVSIDDWLKSTGATERPRA
-16 QAGRRARSML
+16 Q
-26 EQDKKTI
+26 QD
-33 EAEEQ
+33 A
-38 RAKEYAQK
+38 ADAQK

-68 KLLSAFGDAGYS
+68 KLLNAFGDAGYS
-80 ADTTTPLAMTNQAI
+80 ADTTTPLALTNQAI
-94 TDDYRK
+94 SDDYRK

-113 NIVKS
+113 NI
-118 AAKSAESAYEN
+118 AKSAYEGAKSAYEN

-158 DKADA
+158 DKAEA

-215 DMALNALLPGA
+215 DMPLNALLPGA

-247 ASEGEQVAYGAAAAA
+247 ASGGEQVVYGATVAA

-269 IFDVGKLFGGGAAD
+269 MFDVGKLFGGGAAD
-283 DVAEKLIGKLAKTD
+283 DVAEKLVGKLAKTD
-297 AGRSVLRALTN
+297 AGRSVVRALTS
-308 AVGEGA
+308 ALGEGA

-325 IRTIYD
+325 IRAIYD
-331 KGAAVKSSY
+331 KGAAAKASY

-349 LAQSAYDAMI
+349 LAQAGYDALI

-371 IVKGIDAQKNAAL
+371 IMKGVDAQKNAAL
-384 RAGEPAANV
+384 RAGEPAASVTASV
-393 NAEASAKPA
+393 NTEASAKPA
-402 DAETIAAEA
+402 EAENIAAEA
-411 QADAAPVETAQDAP
+411 QTEAAQVETAQGEGSQATVR
-425 AAQEENAAPADIR
+425 A
-438 ETGLET
+438 LLKK
-444 RIAGIKGN
+444 GIISN
-452 DTASVGNA
+452 S
-460 STAMENTLWMRRGTQ
+460 
-475 SEPGWG
+475 
-481 ETYGT
+481 
-486 AQEAFNEAMKRIDSG
+486 
-501 LFSAMEKAVN
+501 
-511 EAERGINAKEN
+511 EAERIIKDAG
-522 LRLISTMISAA
+522 LRTEFERQTGETLTGTKADQRAQIKRVALTQNITGEAVKSEEQSQKTGEIVNESA
-533 EFVRH
+533 E
-538 YDVSPAAAATVII
+538 
-551 NSYHNDALDSIRDR
+551 
-565 RGDLTDYALEQ
+565 
-576 MRSIDNAVESYGS
+576 NAVE
-589 NPVSENDLSV
+589 
-599 AQNAEYP
+599 
-606 GNAEDATGM
+606 
-615 REPAQNPTQE
+615 
-625 RATEAGQSTE
+625 
-635 RDANRQP
+635 
-642 QEYTPEDHI
+642 
-651 DNRSDE
+651 
-657 YIAKRS
+657 
-663 TKSFQYNH
+663 
-671 PELHEHFERVAEDL
+671 
-685 APMIYGS
+685 
-692 MRSDRYKRGKGTIT
+692 
-706 NNSRVVQ
+706 
-713 DVIDKTGLSRPE
+713 
-725 ILRALD
+725 
-731 AIIKDNGAENY
+731 
-742 ADAKRVEKA
+742 
-751 LDSLLVD
+751 
-758 GYTKPNGEYVAPDA
+758 
-772 AYMEAKSQISG
+772 
-783 GTDPYS
+783 
-789 WEYYRDNDL
+789 
-798 SLLLGEITE
+798 
-807 EESYNDWRAE
+807 
-817 RDAREAAKAA
+817 
-827 QEQSQNS
+827 SQNS
-834 DNFADVQQRETE
+834 DNFADVQQREAE

-858 QGAKSAEFGYDEAKT
+858 QGAKSAEFGYDEART
-873 QARSL
+873 QTHSTDGVLTDDERAMEGLRP
-878 KNLFEKGDRE
+878 EDR
-888 KLGLTEQ
+888 T
-895 DLSHK
+895 HK
-900 VEHDAEAEAKAQE
+900 VNHDEEVNAKAQE

-928 EKRDWDKTDT
+928 EKQDWDDTDT
-938 LLADKIMGAELDKA
+938 VLA
-952 HKSGSMDDYA
+952 HKIIVKEVAKARESGSKDAYA
-962 EVARLVK
+962 EVAKLMK
-969 RWYAQGTDVGQVMQ
+969 EWDAHGTEAGQAL
-983 MRQVLSK
+983 RQRRQLASD
-990 SPKLMEAE
+990 PALMEAD
-998 AIELLMDEKRTR
+998 AIQLLNDSERTR

-1023 VSQNAERLL
+1023 VSQNAEKLR

-1039 DGVVDLIKDMSMER
+1039 DGVVDLIKSMSTER
-1053 RTNSLWS
+1053 RTNGLWS

-1068 KALEQAKKLPDG
+1068 KALEQAKKLPGG
-1080 ESFLRD
+1080 EAFLRD
-1086 IAASQVRGIAYD
+1086 VAASQVRGIAYD
-1098 YAKPSVLEQIKTY
+1098 YAKPSTLEQIKAY
-1111 RYLSMLSKPATPARN
+1111 RYLSMLSKPATPGRN
-1126 LIGNMVYDPV
+1126 LAGNMVYDPV

-1149 LLSKC
+1149 LLSKY

-1160 AVDMSY
+1160 AADKSY
-1166 LSKAKRKGM
+1166 FSKAKRKGM
-1175 GEARLKSYIEMG
+1175 GEATLKSYIETG

-1193 NARGKYGT
+1193 NAQGKYET

-1206 YKMTGNFLERFL
+1206 FKMTGNFLERFL

-1226 YAMVTTDQMQK
+1226 YAMVTSDQMQK

-1247 IDELEAKGKV
+1247 IDALEAKGKV

-1262 DGRAEETARE
+1262 DGRAEEIARE
-1272 RTFQNDSKLA
+1272 RTFQNDSKIA
-1282 QATGVV
+1282 QATSIA
-1288 RRGLNVFSIKDK
+1288 RRALNVFSIKDK
-1300 RGGRF
+1300 RGGSF

-1344 HKAKAGTLTAAEQA
+1344 NKAKAGTLTASEQA

-1377 AVLAGAGVMNV
+1377 AVLAGAGIMNV

-1497 KADNDGGKLADATL
+1497 KADTTGGKIADATF

-1516 QVTSFIPNVVS
+1516 QATSFIPNIVS
-1527 GVAQGIDG
+1527 GVAQGVDG
-1535 TVRDTYNGDTVW
+1535 TVRDTYNGDTAW
-1547 ENSLNAMKSKIPW
+1547 ENGLSAMKSKIPW

-1598 YRTSAVNQELYRLDS
+1598 YRTDAVNQEFYRLGE
-1613 LNIDVKYPEKK
+1613 NIDIKYPEKK
-1624 TPSDVSRNGKKVTLN
+1624 APNSGNRDGEKVPLD
-1639 QDEKRQY
+1639 QDERRQY

-1651 QTAYDNIQKVIQ
+1651 QTAYDNIQKVIR

-1683 KVATAA
+1683 EVATAA

-1708 SGSVADNAVYRAK
+1708 DGTVGENAVYKAM
-1721 LGTAKDTL
+1721 LGTAKDAL
-1729 PADARDRNGD
+1729 PEDKRT
-1739 VMQAIIKT
+1739 KT
-1747 VVGKRGG
+1747 GNVLQSVLKTAGSKRGG
-1754 SDQLAL
+1754 DNLML
-1760 NVMAQEIESG
+1760 NIMAQQLSEG
-1770 TLAKVETAYN
+1770 TQDKFETAYN

-1787 IVDFYQAMYAK
+1787 IVDFYQAKYAT
-1798 KPGTSQKK
+1798 KPGTNQRK
-1806 YKKPDLYVWA
+1806 YKKADLYAWA

-1823 KQFNQ
+1823 KQFSQ
-1828 LWNLF
+1828 LWKLF
-1833 GKTKK
+1833 S

>member
-1 MAFTVQREQRNHDFA
+1 MASDFLKQYAKSSREKIDREYGKKAYGGSKYKMDKVWGQTA
-16 QAGRRARSML
+16 T
-26 EQDKKTI
+26 QDT
-33 EAEEQ
+33 A
-38 RAKEYAQK
+38 AKQK

-68 KLLSAFGDAGYS
+68 KLLNAFGDAGYS
-80 ADTTTPLAMTNQAI
+80 ADTTTPLALTNQAI
-94 TDDYRK
+94 SDDYRK

-113 NIVKS
+113 NI
-118 AAKSAESAYEN
+118 AKSAYEGAKSAYEN

-148 ADNAVSQEDK
+148 ADNAVPQEDK
-158 DKADA
+158 DKAEA

-215 DMALNALLPGA
+215 DMALNALLPGV

-297 AGRSVLRALTN
+297 AGRSVVRALTN

-325 IRTIYD
+325 IRAIYD
-331 KGAAVKSSY
+331 KGAAAKSSY

-359 GAALSTFGTAAG
+359 GAVLSTFGTAAG
-371 IVKGIDAQKNAAL
+371 IAKGIDAQKNAAL
-384 RAGEPAANV
+384 RAGEPAASV

-402 DAETIAAEA
+402 EAENIAAEA
-411 QADAAPVETAQDAP
+411 QAEAAPVETAQVEDSQATVRTLLKKGIISNSEANRVLADA
-425 AAQEENAAPADIR
+425 
-438 ETGLET
+438 GLRTEFERQT
-444 RIAGIKGN
+444 
-452 DTASVGNA
+452 
-460 STAMENTLWMRRGTQ
+460 
-475 SEPGWG
+475 G
-481 ETYGT
+481 ETLTGT
-486 AQEAFNEAMKRIDSG
+486 KADQRAQIKRVALTQNITGETAKSEEQSQKTG
-501 LFSAMEKAVN
+501 EIVN
-511 EAERGINAKEN
+511 ESAE
-522 LRLISTMISAA
+522 
-533 EFVRH
+533 
-538 YDVSPAAAATVII
+538 
-551 NSYHNDALDSIRDR
+551 
-565 RGDLTDYALEQ
+565 
-576 MRSIDNAVESYGS
+576 NAVE
-589 NPVSENDLSV
+589 
-599 AQNAEYP
+599 A
-606 GNAEDATGM
+606 
-615 REPAQNPTQE
+615 
-625 RATEAGQSTE
+625 
-635 RDANRQP
+635 
-642 QEYTPEDHI
+642 
-651 DNRSDE
+651 
-657 YIAKRS
+657 
-663 TKSFQYNH
+663 
-671 PELHEHFERVAEDL
+671 
-685 APMIYGS
+685 
-692 MRSDRYKRGKGTIT
+692 
-706 NNSRVVQ
+706 
-713 DVIDKTGLSRPE
+713 
-725 ILRALD
+725 
-731 AIIKDNGAENY
+731 
-742 ADAKRVEKA
+742 
-751 LDSLLVD
+751 
-758 GYTKPNGEYVAPDA
+758 
-772 AYMEAKSQISG
+772 
-783 GTDPYS
+783 
-789 WEYYRDNDL
+789 
-798 SLLLGEITE
+798 
-807 EESYNDWRAE
+807 
-817 RDAREAAKAA
+817 
-827 QEQSQNS
+827 QNS
-834 DNFADVQQRETE
+834 DNFADVQQREAE

-858 QGAKSAEFGYDEAKT
+858 QGAKSAEFGYDEART
-873 QARSL
+873 QTHSTDGVLTDDERAMQGLRP
-878 KNLFEKGDRE
+878 EDR
-888 KLGLTEQ
+888 T
-895 DLSHK
+895 HK
-900 VEHDAEAEAKAQE
+900 VNHDEEVNAKAQE

-928 EKRDWDKTDT
+928 TKQDWDDTDT
-938 LLADKIMGAELDKA
+938 VLA
-952 HKSGSMDDYA
+952 HKIIVKEVAKARESGSKDAYA
-962 EVARLVK
+962 EVAKLMK
-969 RWYAQGTDVGQVMQ
+969 EWDAHGTEAGQAL
-983 MRQVLSK
+983 RQRRQFASD
-990 SPKLMEAE
+990 PALMEAD
-998 AIELLMDEKRTR
+998 AIQLLSDSERTR

-1023 VSQNAERLL
+1023 VSQNAEKLR

-1039 DGVVDLIKDMSMER
+1039 DGVVDLIKGMSTER
-1053 RTNSLWS
+1053 RTNGLWS
-1060 NKMGRTME
+1060 NKMDRTME
-1068 KALEQAKKLPDG
+1068 KALEQAKKLPGG
-1080 ESFLRD
+1080 EAFLRD
-1086 IAASQVRGIAYD
+1086 VAASQVRGIAYD
-1098 YAKPSVLEQIKTY
+1098 YAKPSTLEQIKAY
-1111 RYLSMLSKPATPARN
+1111 RYLSMLSKPATPGRN
-1126 LIGNMVYDPV
+1126 LVGNMVYDPV

-1149 LLSKC
+1149 LLSKY

-1160 AVDMSY
+1160 AADKSY
-1166 LSKAKRKGM
+1166 FSKTKRKGM
-1175 GEARLKSYIEMG
+1175 GEATLKSYIETG

-1193 NARGKYGT
+1193 NAQGKYET

-1206 YKMTGNFLERFL
+1206 FKMTGNFLERFL

-1247 IDELEAKGKV
+1247 IDALEAKGKV

-1262 DGRAEETARE
+1262 DGRAEEIARE
-1272 RTFQNDSKLA
+1272 RTFQNEGKLA

-1288 RRGLNVFSIKDK
+1288 RRALNVFSIKDK
-1300 RGGRF
+1300 RGGSF

-1344 HKAKAGTLTAAEQA
+1344 NKAKAGTLTASEQA

-1367 FNGTMGIALF
+1367 FNGTMGIAFF
-1377 AVLAGAGVMNV
+1377 AVLAGAGIMNV
-1388 AGDDDK
+1388 SGDDDK

-1445 TYGALLADCYEE
+1445 TYGALLADCYKDE
-1457 DGKITFGDV
+1457 GLTFANVAGG
-1466 TRENLSSIYQSVMDL
+1466 NLESAFQSVMDL

-1497 KADNDGGKLADATL
+1497 KADTTGGKLADATF

-1516 QVTSFIPNVVS
+1516 QATSFVPNVVS
-1527 GVAQGIDG
+1527 GVAQGVDG

-1547 ENSLNAMKSKIPW
+1547 ENSLSAMKSKIPG

-1598 YRTSAVNQELYRLDS
+1598 YRTSAVNQELYRLGE
-1613 LNIDVKYPEKK
+1613 NIDIKYPEKK
-1624 TPSDVSRNGKKVTLN
+1624 APNSGNRDGEKVSLD
-1639 QDEKRQY
+1639 QDERRQY

-1651 QTAYDNIQKVIQ
+1651 QTAYDNIQKVIR

-1683 KVATAA
+1683 EVATSA

-1696 DGSDTPSWTTKS
+1696 DGGDTPAWTTKS
-1708 SGSVADNAVYRAK
+1708 TGTIGENAVYKAM
-1721 LGTAKDTL
+1721 LGTAKDAL
-1729 PADARDRNGD
+1729 PEDKRT
-1739 VMQAIIKT
+1739 KT
-1747 VVGKRGG
+1747 GNVLQSVLKTAGNKRGG
-1754 SDQLAL
+1754 DNLML
-1760 NVMAQEIESG
+1760 NIMAQQLSEG
-1770 TLAKVETAYN
+1770 TQDKFETAYN

-1787 IVDFYQAMYAK
+1787 IVDFYQAKYAT
-1798 KPGTSQKK
+1798 KPGTSQRK
-1806 YKKPDLYVWA
+1806 YKKADLYAWA

-1828 LWNLF
+1828 LWKLF
-1833 GKTKK
+1833 S

>member
-1 MAFTVQREQRNHDFA
+1 MASDFLKQYAKSSREKIDKEFGKKAYGGSKYKMDKVWGQTA
-16 QAGRRARSML
+16 T
-26 EQDKKTI
+26 QDT
-33 EAEEQ
+33 A
-38 RAKEYAQK
+38 AKQK
-46 PVTKPISEPVP
+46 PVTEPISEPVP

-68 KLLSAFGDAGYS
+68 KLLNAFGDAGYS
-80 ADTTTPLAMTNQAI
+80 ADTTTPLALTNQAI
-94 TDDYRK
+94 SDDYRK

-113 NIVKS
+113 NIAKS
-118 AAKSAESAYEN
+118 AVKSAESAYEN

-148 ADNAVSQEDK
+148 ADNAVPQEDK
-158 DKADA
+158 DKAEA

-178 AAAAAAEASEKAKDN
+178 AAEAAAEASEKAKDN

-297 AGRSVLRALTN
+297 AGRSVVRALTN

-325 IRTIYD
+325 IRAIYD
-331 KGAAVKSSY
+331 KGAAAKSSY

-371 IVKGIDAQKNAAL
+371 IAKGIDAQKNAAL

-393 NAEASAKPA
+393 NASANTEASAKPA
-402 DAETIAAEA
+402 EAETIAAEA
-411 QADAAPVETAQDAP
+411 QPEAAPVETSQAVP
-425 AAQEENAAPADIR
+425 AAQEKPQENSTLRMVEEAA
-438 ETGLET
+438 GL
-444 RIAGIKGN
+444 
-452 DTASVGNA
+452 
-460 STAMENTLWMRRGTQ
+460 
-475 SEPGWG
+475 
-481 ETYGT
+481 
-486 AQEAFNEAMKRIDSG
+486 
-501 LFSAMEKAVN
+501 
-511 EAERGINAKEN
+511 
-522 LRLISTMISAA
+522 
-533 EFVRH
+533 
-538 YDVSPAAAATVII
+538 
-551 NSYHNDALDSIRDR
+551 
-565 RGDLTDYALEQ
+565 
-576 MRSIDNAVESYGS
+576 
-589 NPVSENDLSV
+589 
-599 AQNAEYP
+599 
-606 GNAEDATGM
+606 
-615 REPAQNPTQE
+615 REPAQSPAQE
-625 RATEAGQSTE
+625 RATEAGQSEE

-651 DNRSDE
+651 DNRTDE
-657 YIAKRS
+657 YVAKRS

-685 APMIYGS
+685 TTMIYGS
-692 MRSDRYKRGKGTIT
+692 MQSDRHKRGKGTIT

-713 DVIDKTGLSRPE
+713 HVIDKTGLSRPE

-731 AIIKDNGAENY
+731 AIIKDNGTENY

-758 GYTKPNGEYVAPDA
+758 GYAKPNGEYVAPDA

-798 SLLLGEITE
+798 SLMLGEITE
-807 EESYNDWRAE
+807 EEAYNDWRAQ

-827 QEQSQNS
+827 QEQSQKTGEIVNESAENAVESQNS
-834 DNFADVQQRETE
+834 DNFADVQQREAE
-846 TDAGQRGTLPEG
+846 TDAGRRGTLPEG
-858 QGAKSAEFGYDEAKT
+858 QGAKSAEFGYDEART
-873 QARSL
+873 QTRSTDGVL
-878 KNLFEKGDRE
+878 TDAERRMEGLRPKDRV
-888 KLGLTEQ
+888 
-895 DLSHK
+895 HK
-900 VEHDAEAEAKAQE
+900 VNHDAEVDTKAQE

-923 ADLFG
+923 ADLFD
-928 EKRDWDKTDT
+928 EKQDWDDTDT
-938 LLADKIMGAELDKA
+938 VLA
-952 HKSGSMDDYA
+952 HKIIVNEVAKARESGSKDAYA
-962 EVARLVK
+962 EVAKLMK
-969 RWYAQGTDVGQVMQ
+969 EWDAHGTEAGQAL
-983 MRQVLSK
+983 RQRRQLASD
-990 SPKLMEAE
+990 PALMEAD
-998 AIELLMDEKRTR
+998 AIQLLNDSERTR

-1023 VSQNAERLL
+1023 VSQNAEKLRG
-1032 SIEKGDV
+1032 IEKGDV
-1039 DGVVDLIKDMSMER
+1039 DGVVDLIKSMSTER
-1053 RTNSLWS
+1053 RTNGLWS

-1068 KALEQAKKLPDG
+1068 KALEQAKKLPGG
-1080 ESFLRD
+1080 EAFLRD
-1086 IAASQVRGIAYD
+1086 VAASQVRGIAYD
-1098 YAKPSVLEQIKTY
+1098 YAKPSTLEQIKTY
-1111 RYLSMLSKPATPARN
+1111 RYLSMLSKPATAARN
-1126 LIGNMVYDPV
+1126 LVGNMVYDPV

-1149 LLSKC
+1149 LLSKYS
-1154 TGTRSV
+1154 GTRSV
-1160 AVDMSY
+1160 AADKSY
-1166 LSKAKRKGM
+1166 FSKAKRKGM
-1175 GEARLKSYIEMG
+1175 GEATLKSYIETG

-1193 NARGKYGT
+1193 NAQGKYET

-1206 YKMTGNFLERFL
+1206 FKMTGNFLERFL

-1247 IDELEAKGKV
+1247 IDALEAKGKV

-1262 DGRAEETARE
+1262 DGRAEEIARE
-1272 RTFQNDSKLA
+1272 RTFQNEGKLS
-1282 QATGVV
+1282 GVMGGM
-1288 RRGLNVFSIKDK
+1288 RNALNKLSIKDK
-1300 RGGRF
+1300 QGGSI
-1305 GVGDLILPFTNVP
+1305 GLGDIMLPFTNVP

-1333 INAGAEVVKVL
+1333 INAGTEVVKVL
-1344 HKAKAGTLTAAEQA
+1344 NKAKAGTLTASEQA

-1388 AGDDDK
+1388 AGDDDE

-1423 TEWRDGDDLVSI
+1423 TEWRDGDNLVSI

-1445 TYGALLADCYEE
+1445 TYGALLADCYKDE
-1457 DGKITFGDV
+1457 GLTFANVAGG
-1466 TRENLSSIYQSVMDL
+1466 NLESAFQSVMDL
-1481 PAMSQFQEIE
+1481 PAMSQFQEIA
-1491 NSLKYS
+1491 NGYKYS
-1497 KADNDGGKLADATL
+1497 KADTTGGKVAEAAL

-1516 QVTSFIPNVVS
+1516 QATSFVPNVVS
-1527 GVAQGIDG
+1527 GVAQGVDG

-1547 ENSLNAMKSKIPW
+1547 ENNLNAMKSKIPG

-1598 YRTSAVNQELYRLDS
+1598 YRTSAVNQELYRLES
-1613 LNIDVKYPEKK
+1613 MNIDVKYPEKK
-1624 TPSDVSRNGKKVTLN
+1624 APLDGSRNGKDVDLT
-1639 QDEKRQY
+1639 QDERRQY

-1651 QTAYDNIQKVIQ
+1651 QTAYDNIQKVIR
-1663 SSVYKQSSDAEKA
+1663 SSVYKQASDVEKA

-1683 KVATAA
+1683 EVATAA

-1708 SGSVADNAVYRAK
+1708 DGSVADNAVYRAK
-1721 LGTAKDTL
+1721 LGTAKETL
-1729 PADARDRNGD
+1729 PANARGRNGD

-1760 NVMAQEIESG
+1760 NVMAQQLDEG
-1770 TLAKVETAYN
+1770 PQAKVETAYN

-1806 YKKPDLYVWA
+1806 YKKPDLYAWA

-1828 LWNLF
+1828 LWKLF
-1833 GKTKK
+1833 S

>member
-1 MAFTVQREQRNHDFA
+1 MAFKKATVSIDDWLKSTGATERPMAQRDA
-16 QAGRRARSML
+16 A
-26 EQDKKTI
+26 D
-33 EAEEQ
+33 
-38 RAKEYAQK
+38 AQK

-68 KLLSAFGDAGYS
+68 KLLNAFGDAGYS
-80 ADTTTPLAMTNQAI
+80 ADTTTPLALTNQAI
-94 TDDYRK
+94 SDDYRK

-118 AAKSAESAYEN
+118 AVKSAESAYEN

-158 DKADA
+158 DKAEA
-163 ARKRNQESIYAKADK
+163 ARQRNQANVYAKADK
-178 AAAAAAEASEKAKDN
+178 AAEAAAEASEKAKEN

-297 AGRSVLRALTN
+297 AGRSVVRALTN

-325 IRTIYD
+325 IRAIYD
-331 KGAAVKSSY
+331 KGAAAKSNY

-371 IVKGIDAQKNAAL
+371 IAKGVDAQKNAAL

-402 DAETIAAEA
+402 EAENIAAEA
-411 QADAAPVETAQDAP
+411 QAEAAPVETTQAVP
-425 AAQEENAAPADIR
+425 AAQEKPQENSTLRMVEEAAVLR
-438 ETGLET
+438 EPE
-444 RIAGIKGN
+444 
-452 DTASVGNA
+452 
-460 STAMENTLWMRRGTQ
+460 Q
-475 SEPGWG
+475 
-481 ETYGT
+481 
-486 AQEAFNEAMKRIDSG
+486 
-501 LFSAMEKAVN
+501 
-511 EAERGINAKEN
+511 
-522 LRLISTMISAA
+522 
-533 EFVRH
+533 
-538 YDVSPAAAATVII
+538 SPA
-551 NSYHNDALDSIRDR
+551 
-565 RGDLTDYALEQ
+565 
-576 MRSIDNAVESYGS
+576 
-589 NPVSENDLSV
+589 
-599 AQNAEYP
+599 
-606 GNAEDATGM
+606 
-615 REPAQNPTQE
+615 QE
-625 RATEAGQSTE
+625 RATEAGQSAE
-635 RDANRQP
+635 RDANRKP

-651 DNRSDE
+651 DNRTDE

-692 MRSDRYKRGKGTIT
+692 MQSDRYKRGKGTIT

-713 DVIDKTGLSRPE
+713 DVIDETGLSRPE

-758 GYTKPNGEYVAPDA
+758 GYTKPNGEYVDPDA
-772 AYMEAKSQISG
+772 AYMEAKSRISG

-798 SLLLGEITE
+798 SLMLGEITE
-807 EESYNDWRAE
+807 EEAYNDWRAE

-834 DNFADVQQRETE
+834 GNFADVHQREAE
-846 TDAGQRGTLPEG
+846 MDAGQRGTLPEG

-873 QARSL
+873 QARSI

-990 SPKLMEAE
+990 SPKLMEAA

-1010 KMSDEQRKKILDS
+1010 KMTAEKRKELLDAVTENANRLKDIPEGDTAEV
-1023 VSQNAERLL
+1023 VS
-1032 SIEKGDV
+1032 
-1039 DGVVDLIKDMSMER
+1039 LIKDLSAER
-1053 RTNSLWS
+1053 RTNGLWS
-1060 NKMGRTME
+1060 NKMGKTME

-1080 ESFLRD
+1080 EAFLRG
-1086 IAASQVRGIAYD
+1086 IAASQVIGIAYD
-1098 YAKPSVLEQIKTY
+1098 YAKPSTLEQIKTY
-1111 RYLSMLSKPATPARN
+1111 RYLSMLSKPATAARN
-1126 LIGNMVYDPV
+1126 LVGNMVYDPV
-1136 EAVSNNI
+1136 EAVSNNV
-1143 GVGLDM
+1143 GVWLDM
-1149 LLSKC
+1149 LLSKY

-1160 AVDMSY
+1160 AADKSY
-1166 LSKAKRKGM
+1166 FSKAKRKGM
-1175 GEARLKSYIEMG
+1175 GEATLKSYIETG

-1193 NARGKYGT
+1193 NAQGKYET

-1206 YKMTGNFLERFL
+1206 FKMTGNFLERFL
-1218 STWEKYSN
+1218 STWEKYNN
-1226 YAMVTTDQMQK
+1226 YAMVTSDQMQK

-1247 IDELEAKGKV
+1247 IDVLEAKGKV

-1272 RTFQNDSKLA
+1272 RTFQNDSKIA
-1282 QATGVV
+1282 QATSVA
-1288 RRGLNVFSIKDK
+1288 RRALNVFSIKDK
-1300 RGGRF
+1300 RGGSF

-1344 HKAKAGTLTAAEQA
+1344 NKAKAGTLTAAEQA

-1388 AGDDDK
+1388 AGDDDE

-1402 EGVSGTQLNLS
+1402 EGITGTQLNLS

-1445 TYGALLADCYEE
+1445 TYGALLADCYKDE
-1457 DGKITFGDV
+1457 GLTFANVAGG
-1466 TRENLSSIYQSVMDL
+1466 NLESAFQSVMDL
-1481 PAMSQFQEIE
+1481 PAMSQFQEIA
-1491 NSLKYS
+1491 NGYKYS
-1497 KADNDGGKLADATL
+1497 KADTTGGKLADATL

-1516 QVTSFIPNVVS
+1516 QATSFVPNVLS
-1527 GVAQGIDG
+1527 GVAQGVDG
-1535 TVRDTYNGDTVW
+1535 TVRDTYNGDTAW
-1547 ENSLNAMKSKIPW
+1547 ENGLSAMKSKIPG

-1598 YRTSAVNQELYRLDS
+1598 YRTSAVNQELYRLGE
-1613 LNIDVKYPEKK
+1613 NIDIKYP
-1624 TPSDVSRNGKKVTLN
+1624 GKKAPNSGNRDGEKVPLN
-1639 QDEKRQY
+1639 QDERRKY

-1663 SSVYKQSSDAEKA
+1663 SSVYKQASDAEKA

-1683 KVATAA
+1683 EVATAA

-1696 DGSDTPSWTTKS
+1696 DGGDTPSWTTKS
-1708 SGSVADNAVYRAK
+1708 DGSVADNAVYRAK
-1721 LGTAKDTL
+1721 LGTAKETL

-1760 NVMAQEIESG
+1760 NVMAQKLTEN
-1770 TLAKVETAYN
+1770 TQAKVETAYN

-1787 IVDFYQAMYAK
+1787 IVDFYQAKYATK
-1798 KPGTSQKK
+1798 TGTSQRK
-1806 YKKPDLYVWA
+1806 YKKADLYAWA

-1833 GKTKK
+1833 S

>member
-1 MAFTVQREQRNHDFA
+1 MASDFLKQYAKSSREKIDREYGKKAYGGSKYKMDKVWGQTA
-16 QAGRRARSML
+16 T
-26 EQDKKTI
+26 QDT
-33 EAEEQ
+33 A
-38 RAKEYAQK
+38 AKQK

-68 KLLSAFGDAGYS
+68 KLLNAFGDAGYS
-80 ADTTTPLAMTNQAI
+80 ADTTTPLALTNQAI
-94 TDDYRK
+94 SDDYRK

-113 NIVKS
+113 NI
-118 AAKSAESAYEN
+118 AKSAYEGAKSAYEN

-148 ADNAVSQEDK
+148 ADNAVPQEDK
-158 DKADA
+158 DKAEA

-215 DMALNALLPGA
+215 DMALNALLPGV

-297 AGRSVLRALTN
+297 AGRSVVRALTN

-325 IRTIYD
+325 IRAIYD
-331 KGAAVKSSY
+331 KGAAAKSSY

-359 GAALSTFGTAAG
+359 GAVLSTFGTAAG
-371 IVKGIDAQKNAAL
+371 IAKGIDAQKNAAL
-384 RAGEPAANV
+384 RAGEPAASV

-402 DAETIAAEA
+402 EAENIAAEA
-411 QADAAPVETAQDAP
+411 QAEAAPVETAQVEDSQATVRTLLKKGIISNSEANRVLADA
-425 AAQEENAAPADIR
+425 
-438 ETGLET
+438 GLRTEFERQT
-444 RIAGIKGN
+444 
-452 DTASVGNA
+452 
-460 STAMENTLWMRRGTQ
+460 
-475 SEPGWG
+475 G
-481 ETYGT
+481 ETLTGT
-486 AQEAFNEAMKRIDSG
+486 KADQRAQIKRVALTQNITGETAKSEEQSQKTG
-501 LFSAMEKAVN
+501 EIVN
-511 EAERGINAKEN
+511 ESAE
-522 LRLISTMISAA
+522 
-533 EFVRH
+533 
-538 YDVSPAAAATVII
+538 
-551 NSYHNDALDSIRDR
+551 
-565 RGDLTDYALEQ
+565 
-576 MRSIDNAVESYGS
+576 NAVE
-589 NPVSENDLSV
+589 
-599 AQNAEYP
+599 A
-606 GNAEDATGM
+606 
-615 REPAQNPTQE
+615 
-625 RATEAGQSTE
+625 
-635 RDANRQP
+635 
-642 QEYTPEDHI
+642 
-651 DNRSDE
+651 
-657 YIAKRS
+657 
-663 TKSFQYNH
+663 
-671 PELHEHFERVAEDL
+671 
-685 APMIYGS
+685 
-692 MRSDRYKRGKGTIT
+692 
-706 NNSRVVQ
+706 
-713 DVIDKTGLSRPE
+713 
-725 ILRALD
+725 
-731 AIIKDNGAENY
+731 
-742 ADAKRVEKA
+742 
-751 LDSLLVD
+751 
-758 GYTKPNGEYVAPDA
+758 
-772 AYMEAKSQISG
+772 
-783 GTDPYS
+783 
-789 WEYYRDNDL
+789 
-798 SLLLGEITE
+798 
-807 EESYNDWRAE
+807 
-817 RDAREAAKAA
+817 
-827 QEQSQNS
+827 QNS
-834 DNFADVQQRETE
+834 DNFADVQQREAE

-858 QGAKSAEFGYDEAKT
+858 QGAKSAEFGYDEART
-873 QARSL
+873 QTHSTDGVLTDHERAMQGLRP
-878 KNLFEKGDRE
+878 EDR
-888 KLGLTEQ
+888 T
-895 DLSHK
+895 HK
-900 VEHDAEAEAKAQE
+900 VNHDEEVNAKAQE

-928 EKRDWDKTDT
+928 TKQDWDDTDT
-938 LLADKIMGAELDKA
+938 VLA
-952 HKSGSMDDYA
+952 HKIIVKEVAKARESGSKDAYA
-962 EVARLVK
+962 EVAKLMK
-969 RWYAQGTDVGQVMQ
+969 EWDAHGTEAGQAL
-983 MRQVLSK
+983 RQRRQFASD
-990 SPKLMEAE
+990 PALMEAD
-998 AIELLMDEKRTR
+998 AIQLLSDSERTR

-1023 VSQNAERLL
+1023 VSQNAEKLR

-1039 DGVVDLIKDMSMER
+1039 DGVVDLIKGMSTER
-1053 RTNSLWS
+1053 RTNGLWS

-1068 KALEQAKKLPDG
+1068 KALEQAKKLPGG
-1080 ESFLRD
+1080 EAFLRD
-1086 IAASQVRGIAYD
+1086 VAASQVRGIAYD
-1098 YAKPSVLEQIKTY
+1098 YAKPSTLEQIKAY
-1111 RYLSMLSKPATPARN
+1111 RYLSMLSKPATPGRN
-1126 LIGNMVYDPV
+1126 LVGNMVYDPV

-1149 LLSKC
+1149 LLSKY

-1160 AVDMSY
+1160 AADKSY
-1166 LSKAKRKGM
+1166 FSKTKRKGM
-1175 GEARLKSYIEMG
+1175 GEATLKSYIETG

-1193 NARGKYGT
+1193 NAQGKYET

-1206 YKMTGNFLERFL
+1206 FKMTGNFLERFL

-1247 IDELEAKGKV
+1247 IDALEAKGKV

-1262 DGRAEETARE
+1262 DGRAEEIARE
-1272 RTFQNDSKLA
+1272 RTFQNEGKLA

-1288 RRGLNVFSIKDK
+1288 RRALNVFSIKDK
-1300 RGGRF
+1300 RGGSF

-1344 HKAKAGTLTAAEQA
+1344 NKAKAGTLTASEQA

-1367 FNGTMGIALF
+1367 FNGTMGIAFF
-1377 AVLAGAGVMNV
+1377 AVLAGAGIMNV
-1388 AGDDDK
+1388 SGDDDK

-1445 TYGALLADCYEE
+1445 TYGALLADCYKDE
-1457 DGKITFGDV
+1457 GLTFANVAGG
-1466 TRENLSSIYQSVMDL
+1466 NLESAFQSVMDL

-1497 KADNDGGKLADATL
+1497 KADTTGGKLADATF

-1516 QVTSFIPNVVS
+1516 QATSFVPNVVS
-1527 GVAQGIDG
+1527 GVAQGVDG

-1547 ENSLNAMKSKIPW
+1547 ENSLSAMKSKIPG

-1598 YRTSAVNQELYRLDS
+1598 YRTSAVNQELYRLGE
-1613 LNIDVKYPEKK
+1613 NIDIKYPEKK
-1624 TPSDVSRNGKKVTLN
+1624 APNSGNRDGEKVSLD
-1639 QDEKRQY
+1639 QDERRQY

-1651 QTAYDNIQKVIQ
+1651 QTAYDNIQKVIR

-1683 KVATAA
+1683 EVATSA

-1696 DGSDTPSWTTKS
+1696 DGGDTPAWTPKS
-1708 SGSVADNAVYRAK
+1708 TGTIGENAVYKAM
-1721 LGTAKDTL
+1721 LGTAKDAL
-1729 PADARDRNGD
+1729 PEDKRT
-1739 VMQAIIKT
+1739 KT
-1747 VVGKRGG
+1747 GNVLQSVLKTAGNKRGG
-1754 SDQLAL
+1754 DNLML
-1760 NVMAQEIESG
+1760 NIMAQQLSEG
-1770 TLAKVETAYN
+1770 TQDKFETAYN

-1787 IVDFYQAMYAK
+1787 IVDFYQAKYAT
-1798 KPGTSQKK
+1798 KPGTRQRK
-1806 YKKPDLYVWA
+1806 YKKADLYAWA

-1828 LWNLF
+1828 LWKLF
-1833 GKTKK
+1833 S

>member
-1 MAFTVQREQRNHDFA
+1 MASDFLKQYAKSSREKIDREYGKKAYGGSKYKMDKVWGQTA
-16 QAGRRARSML
+16 T
-26 EQDKKTI
+26 QDT
-33 EAEEQ
+33 A
-38 RAKEYAQK
+38 AKQK

-68 KLLSAFGDAGYS
+68 KLLNAFGDAGYS
-80 ADTTTPLAMTNQAI
+80 ADTTTPLALTNQAI
-94 TDDYRK
+94 SDDYRK

-113 NIVKS
+113 NI
-118 AAKSAESAYEN
+118 AKSAYEGAKSAYEN

-148 ADNAVSQEDK
+148 ADNAVPQEDK
-158 DKADA
+158 DKAEA

-215 DMALNALLPGA
+215 DMALNALLPGV

-297 AGRSVLRALTN
+297 AGRSVVRALTN

-325 IRTIYD
+325 IRAIYD
-331 KGAAVKSSY
+331 KGAAAKSSY

-359 GAALSTFGTAAG
+359 GAVLSTFGTAAG
-371 IVKGIDAQKNAAL
+371 IAKGIDAQKNAAL
-384 RAGEPAANV
+384 RAGEPAASV

-402 DAETIAAEA
+402 EAENIAAEA
-411 QADAAPVETAQDAP
+411 QAEAAPVETAQVEDSQATVRTLLKKGIISNSEANRVLADA
-425 AAQEENAAPADIR
+425 
-438 ETGLET
+438 GLRTEFERQT
-444 RIAGIKGN
+444 
-452 DTASVGNA
+452 
-460 STAMENTLWMRRGTQ
+460 
-475 SEPGWG
+475 G
-481 ETYGT
+481 ETLTGT
-486 AQEAFNEAMKRIDSG
+486 KADQRAQIKRVALTQNITGETAKSEEQSQKTG
-501 LFSAMEKAVN
+501 EIVN
-511 EAERGINAKEN
+511 ESAE
-522 LRLISTMISAA
+522 
-533 EFVRH
+533 
-538 YDVSPAAAATVII
+538 
-551 NSYHNDALDSIRDR
+551 
-565 RGDLTDYALEQ
+565 
-576 MRSIDNAVESYGS
+576 NAVE
-589 NPVSENDLSV
+589 
-599 AQNAEYP
+599 A
-606 GNAEDATGM
+606 
-615 REPAQNPTQE
+615 
-625 RATEAGQSTE
+625 
-635 RDANRQP
+635 
-642 QEYTPEDHI
+642 
-651 DNRSDE
+651 
-657 YIAKRS
+657 
-663 TKSFQYNH
+663 
-671 PELHEHFERVAEDL
+671 
-685 APMIYGS
+685 
-692 MRSDRYKRGKGTIT
+692 
-706 NNSRVVQ
+706 
-713 DVIDKTGLSRPE
+713 
-725 ILRALD
+725 
-731 AIIKDNGAENY
+731 
-742 ADAKRVEKA
+742 
-751 LDSLLVD
+751 
-758 GYTKPNGEYVAPDA
+758 
-772 AYMEAKSQISG
+772 
-783 GTDPYS
+783 
-789 WEYYRDNDL
+789 
-798 SLLLGEITE
+798 
-807 EESYNDWRAE
+807 
-817 RDAREAAKAA
+817 
-827 QEQSQNS
+827 QNS
-834 DNFADVQQRETE
+834 DNFADVQQREAE

-858 QGAKSAEFGYDEAKT
+858 QGAKSAEFGYDEART
-873 QARSL
+873 QTHSTDGVLTDDERAMQGLRP
-878 KNLFEKGDRE
+878 EDR
-888 KLGLTEQ
+888 T
-895 DLSHK
+895 HK
-900 VEHDAEAEAKAQE
+900 VNHDEEVNAKAQE

-923 ADLFG
+923 ADLFST
-928 EKRDWDKTDT
+928 KQDWDDTDT
-938 LLADKIMGAELDKA
+938 VLA
-952 HKSGSMDDYA
+952 HKIIVKEVAKARESGSKDAYA
-962 EVARLVK
+962 EVAKLMK
-969 RWYAQGTDVGQVMQ
+969 EWDAHGTEAGQAL
-983 MRQVLSK
+983 RQRRQFASD
-990 SPKLMEAE
+990 PALMEAD
-998 AIELLMDEKRTR
+998 AIQLLSDSERTR

-1023 VSQNAERLL
+1023 VSQNAEKLR

-1039 DGVVDLIKDMSMER
+1039 DGVVDLIKGMSTER
-1053 RTNSLWS
+1053 RTNGLWS

-1068 KALEQAKKLPDG
+1068 KALEQAKKLPGG
-1080 ESFLRD
+1080 EAFLRD
-1086 IAASQVRGIAYD
+1086 VAASQVRGIAYD
-1098 YAKPSVLEQIKTY
+1098 YAKPSTLEQIKAY
-1111 RYLSMLSKPATPARN
+1111 RYLSMLSKPATPGRN
-1126 LIGNMVYDPV
+1126 LVGNMVYDPV

-1149 LLSKC
+1149 LLSKY

-1160 AVDMSY
+1160 AADKSY
-1166 LSKAKRKGM
+1166 FSKTKRKGM
-1175 GEARLKSYIEMG
+1175 GEATLKSYIETG

-1193 NARGKYGT
+1193 NAQGKYET

-1206 YKMTGNFLERFL
+1206 FKMTGNFLERFL

-1247 IDELEAKGKV
+1247 IDALEAKGKV

-1262 DGRAEETARE
+1262 DGRAEEIARE
-1272 RTFQNDSKLA
+1272 RTFQNEGKLA

-1288 RRGLNVFSIKDK
+1288 RRALNVFSIKDK
-1300 RGGRF
+1300 RGGSF

-1344 HKAKAGTLTAAEQA
+1344 NKAKAGTLTASEQA

-1367 FNGTMGIALF
+1367 FNGTMGIAFF
-1377 AVLAGAGVMNV
+1377 AVLAGAGIMNV
-1388 AGDDDK
+1388 SGDDDK

-1445 TYGALLADCYEE
+1445 TYGALLADCYKDE
-1457 DGKITFGDV
+1457 GLTFANVAGG
-1466 TRENLSSIYQSVMDL
+1466 NLESAFQSVMDL

-1497 KADNDGGKLADATL
+1497 KADTTGGKLADATF

-1516 QVTSFIPNVVS
+1516 QATSFVPNVVS
-1527 GVAQGIDG
+1527 GVAQGVDG

-1547 ENSLNAMKSKIPW
+1547 ENSLSAMKSKIPG

-1598 YRTSAVNQELYRLDS
+1598 YRTSAVNQELYRLGE
-1613 LNIDVKYPEKK
+1613 NIDIKYPEKK
-1624 TPSDVSRNGKKVTLN
+1624 APNSGNRDGEKVSLD
-1639 QDEKRQY
+1639 QDERRQY

-1651 QTAYDNIQKVIQ
+1651 QTAYDNIQKVIR

-1683 KVATAA
+1683 EVATSA

-1696 DGSDTPSWTTKS
+1696 DGGDTPAWTTKS
-1708 SGSVADNAVYRAK
+1708 TGTIGENAVYKAM
-1721 LGTAKDTL
+1721 LGTAKDAL
-1729 PADARDRNGD
+1729 PEDKRT
-1739 VMQAIIKT
+1739 KT
-1747 VVGKRGG
+1747 GNVLQSVLKTAGNKRGG
-1754 SDQLAL
+1754 DNLML
-1760 NVMAQEIESG
+1760 NIMAQQLSEG
-1770 TLAKVETAYN
+1770 TQDKFETAYN

-1787 IVDFYQAMYAK
+1787 IVDFYQAKYAT
-1798 KPGTSQKK
+1798 KPGTSQRK
-1806 YKKPDLYVWA
+1806 YKKADLYAWA

-1828 LWNLF
+1828 LWKLF
-1833 GKTKK
+1833 S

>member
-1 MAFTVQREQRNHDFA
+1 MASDFLKQYAKSSREKIDKEFGKKAYGGSKYKMDKVWGQTA
-16 QAGRRARSML
+16 T
-26 EQDKKTI
+26 QDT
-33 EAEEQ
+33 A
-38 RAKEYAQK
+38 AKQK
-46 PVTKPISEPVP
+46 PVTEPISEPVP

-68 KLLSAFGDAGYS
+68 KLLNAFGDAGYS
-80 ADTTTPLAMTNQAI
+80 SDTSAPLGMMNQAI
-94 TDDYRK
+94 SDDYR
-100 SNMQESKTAEAGG
+100 SSGMQESKTAEAGG
-113 NIVKS
+113 NIAKS
-118 AAKSAESAYEN
+118 AVKSAESAYEN

-148 ADNAVSQEDK
+148 ADNAVPQEDK
-158 DKADA
+158 DKAEA

-178 AAAAAAEASEKAKDN
+178 AAAAAAEASEKAKGN

-283 DVAEKLIGKLAKTD
+283 DVAEKLVGKLAKTD
-297 AGRSVLRALTN
+297 AGRSVVRALTN

-325 IRTIYD
+325 IRAIYD
-331 KGAAVKSSY
+331 KGAAAKSSY

-371 IVKGIDAQKNAAL
+371 IAKGIDAQKNAAL

-393 NAEASAKPA
+393 NASANTEVSAKPA
-402 DAETIAAEA
+402 EAETIAAEA
-411 QADAAPVETAQDAP
+411 QPEAAPVETSQAVP
-425 AAQEENAAPADIR
+425 AAQEKPQENSTLRMVEEAA
-438 ETGLET
+438 GL
-444 RIAGIKGN
+444 
-452 DTASVGNA
+452 
-460 STAMENTLWMRRGTQ
+460 
-475 SEPGWG
+475 
-481 ETYGT
+481 
-486 AQEAFNEAMKRIDSG
+486 
-501 LFSAMEKAVN
+501 
-511 EAERGINAKEN
+511 
-522 LRLISTMISAA
+522 
-533 EFVRH
+533 
-538 YDVSPAAAATVII
+538 
-551 NSYHNDALDSIRDR
+551 
-565 RGDLTDYALEQ
+565 
-576 MRSIDNAVESYGS
+576 
-589 NPVSENDLSV
+589 
-599 AQNAEYP
+599 
-606 GNAEDATGM
+606 
-615 REPAQNPTQE
+615 REPAQSPAQE
-625 RATEAGQSTE
+625 RATEAGQSEE

-651 DNRSDE
+651 DNRTDE
-657 YIAKRS
+657 YVAKRS

-685 APMIYGS
+685 TTMIYGS
-692 MRSDRYKRGKGTIT
+692 MQSDRHKRGKGTIT

-713 DVIDKTGLSRPE
+713 HVIDKTGLSRPE

-731 AIIKDNGAENY
+731 AIIKDNGTENY

-758 GYTKPNGEYVAPDA
+758 GYAKPNGEYVAPDA

-798 SLLLGEITE
+798 SLMLGEITE
-807 EESYNDWRAE
+807 EEAYNDWRAQ

-827 QEQSQNS
+827 QEQSQKTGEIVNESAENAVESQNS
-834 DNFADVQQRETE
+834 DNFADVQQREAE
-846 TDAGQRGTLPEG
+846 TDAGRRGTLPEG
-858 QGAKSAEFGYDEAKT
+858 QGAKSAEFGYDEART
-873 QARSL
+873 QTRSTDGVL
-878 KNLFEKGDRE
+878 TDAERRMEGLRPEDRV
-888 KLGLTEQ
+888 
-895 DLSHK
+895 HK
-900 VEHDAEAEAKAQE
+900 VNHDAEVDTKAQE

-923 ADLFG
+923 ADLFD
-928 EKRDWDKTDT
+928 EKQDWDDTDT
-938 LLADKIMGAELDKA
+938 VLA
-952 HKSGSMDDYA
+952 HKIIVSEVAKARESGSKDAYA
-962 EVARLVK
+962 EVAKLMK
-969 RWYAQGTDVGQVMQ
+969 EWDAHGTEAGQAL
-983 MRQVLSK
+983 RQRRQLASD
-990 SPKLMEAE
+990 PALMEAD
-998 AIELLMDEKRTR
+998 AIQLLNDSERTR

-1023 VSQNAERLL
+1023 VSQNAEKLRG
-1032 SIEKGDV
+1032 IEKGDV
-1039 DGVVDLIKDMSMER
+1039 DGVVDLIKSMSTER
-1053 RTNSLWS
+1053 RTNGLWS

-1068 KALEQAKKLPDG
+1068 KALEQAKKLPGG
-1080 ESFLRD
+1080 EAFLRD
-1086 IAASQVRGIAYD
+1086 VAASQVRGIAYD
-1098 YAKPSVLEQIKTY
+1098 YAKPSTLEQIKTY
-1111 RYLSMLSKPATPARN
+1111 RYLSMLSKPATAARN
-1126 LIGNMVYDPV
+1126 LVGNMVYDPV

-1149 LLSKC
+1149 LLSKYS
-1154 TGTRSV
+1154 GTRSV
-1160 AVDMSY
+1160 AADKSY
-1166 LSKAKRKGM
+1166 FSKAKRKGM
-1175 GEARLKSYIEMG
+1175 GEATLKSYIETG

-1193 NARGKYGT
+1193 NAQGKYET

-1206 YKMTGNFLERFL
+1206 FKMTGNFLERFL

-1247 IDELEAKGKV
+1247 IDALEAKGKV

-1262 DGRAEETARE
+1262 DGRAEEIARE
-1272 RTFQNDSKLA
+1272 RTFQNEGKLS
-1282 QATGVV
+1282 GVMGGM
-1288 RRGLNVFSIKDK
+1288 RNALNKLSIKDK
-1300 RGGRF
+1300 QGGSI
-1305 GVGDLILPFTNVP
+1305 GLGDIMLPFTNVP

-1333 INAGAEVVKVL
+1333 INAGTEVVKVL
-1344 HKAKAGTLTAAEQA
+1344 NKAKAGTLTASEQA

-1388 AGDDDK
+1388 AGDDDE
-1394 DKEALEKS
+1394 DEEALEKS

-1445 TYGALLADCYEE
+1445 TYGALLADCYKDE
-1457 DGKITFGDV
+1457 GLTFANVAGG
-1466 TRENLSSIYQSVMDL
+1466 NLESAFQSVMDL
-1481 PAMSQFQEIE
+1481 PAMSQFQEIA
-1491 NSLKYS
+1491 NGYKYS
-1497 KADNDGGKLADATL
+1497 KADTTGGKVAEAAL

-1516 QVTSFIPNVVS
+1516 QATSFVPNVVS
-1527 GVAQGIDG
+1527 GVAQGVDG

-1547 ENSLNAMKSKIPW
+1547 ENNLNAMKSKIPG

-1598 YRTSAVNQELYRLDS
+1598 YRTSAVNQELYRLES
-1613 LNIDVKYPEKK
+1613 MNIDVKYPEKK
-1624 TPSDVSRNGKKVTLN
+1624 APLDGSRNGKDVDLT
-1639 QDEKRQY
+1639 QDERRQY

-1651 QTAYDNIQKVIQ
+1651 QTAYDNIQKVIR
-1663 SSVYKQSSDAEKA
+1663 SSVYKQASDVEKA

-1683 KVATAA
+1683 EVATAA

-1708 SGSVADNAVYRAK
+1708 DGSVADNAVYRAK
-1721 LGTAKDTL
+1721 LGTAKETL
-1729 PADARDRNGD
+1729 PANARGRNGD

-1760 NVMAQEIESG
+1760 NVMAQQLDEG
-1770 TLAKVETAYN
+1770 PQAKVETAYN

-1806 YKKPDLYVWA
+1806 YKKPDLYAWA

-1828 LWNLF
+1828 LWKLF
-1833 GKTKK
+1833 S

>member
-1 MAFTVQREQRNHDFA
+1 MASDFLKQYAKSSREKIDREYGKKAYGGSKYKMDKVWGQTA
-16 QAGRRARSML
+16 T
-26 EQDKKTI
+26 QDT
-33 EAEEQ
+33 A
-38 RAKEYAQK
+38 AKQK

-68 KLLSAFGDAGYS
+68 KLLNAFGDAGYS
-80 ADTTTPLAMTNQAI
+80 ADTTTPLALTNQAI
-94 TDDYRK
+94 SDDYRK

-113 NIVKS
+113 NI
-118 AAKSAESAYEN
+118 AKSAYEGAKSAYEN

-148 ADNAVSQEDK
+148 ADNAVPQEDK
-158 DKADA
+158 DKAEA

-215 DMALNALLPGA
+215 DMALNALLPGV

-297 AGRSVLRALTN
+297 AGRSVVRALTN

-325 IRTIYD
+325 IRAIYD
-331 KGAAVKSSY
+331 KGAAAKSSY

-359 GAALSTFGTAAG
+359 GAVLSTFGTAAG
-371 IVKGIDAQKNAAL
+371 IAKGIDAQKNAAL
-384 RAGEPAANV
+384 RAGEPAASV

-402 DAETIAAEA
+402 EAENIAAEA
-411 QADAAPVETAQDAP
+411 QAEAAPVETAQVEDSQATVRTLLKKGIISNSEANRVLADA
-425 AAQEENAAPADIR
+425 
-438 ETGLET
+438 GLRTEFERQT
-444 RIAGIKGN
+444 
-452 DTASVGNA
+452 
-460 STAMENTLWMRRGTQ
+460 
-475 SEPGWG
+475 G
-481 ETYGT
+481 ETLTGT
-486 AQEAFNEAMKRIDSG
+486 KADQRAQIKRVALTQNITGETAKSEEQSQKTG
-501 LFSAMEKAVN
+501 EIVN
-511 EAERGINAKEN
+511 ESAE
-522 LRLISTMISAA
+522 
-533 EFVRH
+533 
-538 YDVSPAAAATVII
+538 
-551 NSYHNDALDSIRDR
+551 
-565 RGDLTDYALEQ
+565 
-576 MRSIDNAVESYGS
+576 NAVE
-589 NPVSENDLSV
+589 
-599 AQNAEYP
+599 A
-606 GNAEDATGM
+606 
-615 REPAQNPTQE
+615 
-625 RATEAGQSTE
+625 
-635 RDANRQP
+635 
-642 QEYTPEDHI
+642 
-651 DNRSDE
+651 
-657 YIAKRS
+657 
-663 TKSFQYNH
+663 
-671 PELHEHFERVAEDL
+671 
-685 APMIYGS
+685 
-692 MRSDRYKRGKGTIT
+692 
-706 NNSRVVQ
+706 
-713 DVIDKTGLSRPE
+713 
-725 ILRALD
+725 
-731 AIIKDNGAENY
+731 
-742 ADAKRVEKA
+742 
-751 LDSLLVD
+751 
-758 GYTKPNGEYVAPDA
+758 
-772 AYMEAKSQISG
+772 
-783 GTDPYS
+783 
-789 WEYYRDNDL
+789 
-798 SLLLGEITE
+798 
-807 EESYNDWRAE
+807 
-817 RDAREAAKAA
+817 
-827 QEQSQNS
+827 QNS
-834 DNFADVQQRETE
+834 DNFADVQQREAE

-858 QGAKSAEFGYDEAKT
+858 QGAKSAEFGYDEART
-873 QARSL
+873 QTHSTDGVLTDDERAMQGLRP
-878 KNLFEKGDRE
+878 EDR
-888 KLGLTEQ
+888 T
-895 DLSHK
+895 HK
-900 VEHDAEAEAKAQE
+900 VNHDEEVNAKAQE

-928 EKRDWDKTDT
+928 TKQDWDDTDT
-938 LLADKIMGAELDKA
+938 VLA
-952 HKSGSMDDYA
+952 HKIIVKEVAKARESGSKDAYA
-962 EVARLVK
+962 EVAKLMK
-969 RWYAQGTDVGQVMQ
+969 EWDAHGTEAGQAL
-983 MRQVLSK
+983 RQRRQFASD
-990 SPKLMEAE
+990 PALMEAD
-998 AIELLMDEKRTR
+998 AIQLLSDSERTR

-1023 VSQNAERLL
+1023 VSQNAEKLR

-1039 DGVVDLIKDMSMER
+1039 DGVVDLIKGMSTER
-1053 RTNSLWS
+1053 RTNGLWS

-1068 KALEQAKKLPDG
+1068 KALEQAKKLPGG
-1080 ESFLRD
+1080 EAFLRD
-1086 IAASQVRGIAYD
+1086 VAASQVRGIAYD
-1098 YAKPSVLEQIKTY
+1098 YAKPSTLEQIKAY
-1111 RYLSMLSKPATPARN
+1111 RYLSMLSKPATPGRN
-1126 LIGNMVYDPV
+1126 LVGNMVYDPV

-1149 LLSKC
+1149 LLSKY

-1160 AVDMSY
+1160 AADKSY
-1166 LSKAKRKGM
+1166 FSKTKRKGM
-1175 GEARLKSYIEMG
+1175 GEATLKSYIETG

-1193 NARGKYGT
+1193 NAQGKYET

-1206 YKMTGNFLERFL
+1206 FKMTGNFLERFL

-1247 IDELEAKGKV
+1247 IDALEAKGKV

-1262 DGRAEETARE
+1262 DGRAEEIARE
-1272 RTFQNDSKLA
+1272 RTFQNEGKLA

-1288 RRGLNVFSIKDK
+1288 RRALNVFSIKDK
-1300 RGGRF
+1300 RGGSF
-1305 GVGDLILPFTNVP
+1305 GVGDLILPFTNAP

-1344 HKAKAGTLTAAEQA
+1344 NKAKAGTLTASEQA

-1367 FNGTMGIALF
+1367 FNGTMGIAFF
-1377 AVLAGAGVMNV
+1377 AVLAGAGIMNV
-1388 AGDDDK
+1388 SGDDDK

-1445 TYGALLADCYEE
+1445 TYGALLADCYKDE
-1457 DGKITFGDV
+1457 GLTFANVAGG
-1466 TRENLSSIYQSVMDL
+1466 NLESAFQSVMDL

-1497 KADNDGGKLADATL
+1497 KADTTGGKLADATF

-1516 QVTSFIPNVVS
+1516 QATSFVPNVVS
-1527 GVAQGIDG
+1527 GVAQGVDG

-1547 ENSLNAMKSKIPW
+1547 ENSLSAMKSKIPG

-1598 YRTSAVNQELYRLDS
+1598 YRTSAVNQELYRLGE
-1613 LNIDVKYPEKK
+1613 NIDIKYPEKK
-1624 TPSDVSRNGKKVTLN
+1624 APNSGNRDGEKVSLD
-1639 QDEKRQY
+1639 QDKRRQY

-1651 QTAYDNIQKVIQ
+1651 QTAYDNIQKVIR

-1683 KVATAA
+1683 EVATSA

-1696 DGSDTPSWTTKS
+1696 DGGDTPAWTTKS
-1708 SGSVADNAVYRAK
+1708 TGTIGENAVYKAM
-1721 LGTAKDTL
+1721 LGTAKDAL
-1729 PADARDRNGD
+1729 PEDKRT
-1739 VMQAIIKT
+1739 KT
-1747 VVGKRGG
+1747 GNVLQSVLKTAGNKRGG
-1754 SDQLAL
+1754 DNLML
-1760 NVMAQEIESG
+1760 NIMAQQLSEG
-1770 TLAKVETAYN
+1770 TQDKFETAYN

-1787 IVDFYQAMYAK
+1787 IVDFYQAKYAT
-1798 KPGTSQKK
+1798 KPGTSQRK
-1806 YKKPDLYVWA
+1806 YKKADLYAWA

-1828 LWNLF
+1828 LWKLF
-1833 GKTKK
+1833 S

>member
-1 MAFTVQREQRNHDFA
+1 MASDFLKQYAKSSREKIDREYGKKAYGGSKYKMDKVWGQTA
-16 QAGRRARSML
+16 T
-26 EQDKKTI
+26 QDT
-33 EAEEQ
+33 A
-38 RAKEYAQK
+38 AKQK

-68 KLLSAFGDAGYS
+68 KLLNAFGDAGYS
-80 ADTTTPLAMTNQAI
+80 ADTTTPLALTNQAI
-94 TDDYRK
+94 SDDYRK

-113 NIVKS
+113 NI
-118 AAKSAESAYEN
+118 AKSAYEGAKSAYEN

-148 ADNAVSQEDK
+148 ADNAVPQEDK
-158 DKADA
+158 DKAEA

-215 DMALNALLPGA
+215 DMALNALLPGV

-297 AGRSVLRALTN
+297 AGRSVVRALTN

-325 IRTIYD
+325 IRAIYD
-331 KGAAVKSSY
+331 KGAAAKSSY

-359 GAALSTFGTAAG
+359 GAVLSTFGTAAG
-371 IVKGIDAQKNAAL
+371 IAKGIDAQKNAAL
-384 RAGEPAANV
+384 RAGEPAASV

-402 DAETIAAEA
+402 EAENIAAEA
-411 QADAAPVETAQDAP
+411 QAEAAPVETAQVEDSQATVRTLLKKGIISNSEANRVLADA
-425 AAQEENAAPADIR
+425 
-438 ETGLET
+438 GLRTEFERQT
-444 RIAGIKGN
+444 
-452 DTASVGNA
+452 
-460 STAMENTLWMRRGTQ
+460 
-475 SEPGWG
+475 G
-481 ETYGT
+481 ETLTGT
-486 AQEAFNEAMKRIDSG
+486 KADQRAQIKRVALTQNITGETAKSEEQSQKTG
-501 LFSAMEKAVN
+501 EIVN
-511 EAERGINAKEN
+511 ESAE
-522 LRLISTMISAA
+522 
-533 EFVRH
+533 
-538 YDVSPAAAATVII
+538 
-551 NSYHNDALDSIRDR
+551 
-565 RGDLTDYALEQ
+565 
-576 MRSIDNAVESYGS
+576 NAVE
-589 NPVSENDLSV
+589 
-599 AQNAEYP
+599 A
-606 GNAEDATGM
+606 
-615 REPAQNPTQE
+615 
-625 RATEAGQSTE
+625 
-635 RDANRQP
+635 
-642 QEYTPEDHI
+642 
-651 DNRSDE
+651 
-657 YIAKRS
+657 
-663 TKSFQYNH
+663 
-671 PELHEHFERVAEDL
+671 
-685 APMIYGS
+685 
-692 MRSDRYKRGKGTIT
+692 
-706 NNSRVVQ
+706 
-713 DVIDKTGLSRPE
+713 
-725 ILRALD
+725 
-731 AIIKDNGAENY
+731 
-742 ADAKRVEKA
+742 
-751 LDSLLVD
+751 
-758 GYTKPNGEYVAPDA
+758 
-772 AYMEAKSQISG
+772 
-783 GTDPYS
+783 
-789 WEYYRDNDL
+789 
-798 SLLLGEITE
+798 
-807 EESYNDWRAE
+807 
-817 RDAREAAKAA
+817 
-827 QEQSQNS
+827 QNS
-834 DNFADVQQRETE
+834 DNFADVQQREAE

-858 QGAKSAEFGYDEAKT
+858 QGAKSAEFGYDEART
-873 QARSL
+873 QTHSTDGVLTDDERAMQGLRP
-878 KNLFEKGDRE
+878 EDR
-888 KLGLTEQ
+888 T
-895 DLSHK
+895 HK
-900 VEHDAEAEAKAQE
+900 VNHDEEVNAKAQE

-928 EKRDWDKTDT
+928 TKQDWDDADT
-938 LLADKIMGAELDKA
+938 VLA
-952 HKSGSMDDYA
+952 HKIIVKEVAKARESGSKDAYA
-962 EVARLVK
+962 EVAKLMK
-969 RWYAQGTDVGQVMQ
+969 EWDAHGTEAGQAL
-983 MRQVLSK
+983 RQRRQFASD
-990 SPKLMEAE
+990 PALMEAD
-998 AIELLMDEKRTR
+998 AIQLLSDSERTR

-1023 VSQNAERLL
+1023 VSQNAEKLR

-1039 DGVVDLIKDMSMER
+1039 DGVVDLIKGMSTER
-1053 RTNSLWS
+1053 RTNGLWS

-1068 KALEQAKKLPDG
+1068 KALEQAKKLPGG
-1080 ESFLRD
+1080 EAFLRD
-1086 IAASQVRGIAYD
+1086 VAASQVRGIAYD
-1098 YAKPSVLEQIKTY
+1098 YAKPSTLEQIKAY
-1111 RYLSMLSKPATPARN
+1111 RYLSMLSKPATPGRN
-1126 LIGNMVYDPV
+1126 LVGNMVYDPV

-1149 LLSKC
+1149 LLSKY

-1160 AVDMSY
+1160 AADKSY
-1166 LSKAKRKGM
+1166 FSKTKRKGM
-1175 GEARLKSYIEMG
+1175 GEATLKSYIETG

-1193 NARGKYGT
+1193 NAQGKYET

-1206 YKMTGNFLERFL
+1206 FKMTGNFLERFL

-1247 IDELEAKGKV
+1247 IDALEAKGKV

-1262 DGRAEETARE
+1262 DGRAEEIARE
-1272 RTFQNDSKLA
+1272 RTFQNEGKLA

-1288 RRGLNVFSIKDK
+1288 RRALNVFSIKDK
-1300 RGGRF
+1300 RGGSF

-1344 HKAKAGTLTAAEQA
+1344 NKAKAGTLTASEQA

-1367 FNGTMGIALF
+1367 FNGTMGIAFF
-1377 AVLAGAGVMNV
+1377 AVLAGAGIMNV

-1445 TYGALLADCYEE
+1445 TYGALLADCYKDE
-1457 DGKITFGDV
+1457 GLTFANVAGG
-1466 TRENLSSIYQSVMDL
+1466 NLESAFQSVMDL

-1497 KADNDGGKLADATL
+1497 KADTTGGKLADATF

-1516 QVTSFIPNVVS
+1516 QATSFVPNVVS
-1527 GVAQGIDG
+1527 GVAQGVDG

-1547 ENSLNAMKSKIPW
+1547 ENSLSAMKSKIPG

-1598 YRTSAVNQELYRLDS
+1598 YRTSAVNQELYRLGE
-1613 LNIDVKYPEKK
+1613 NIDIKYPEKK
-1624 TPSDVSRNGKKVTLN
+1624 APNSGNRDGEKVSLD
-1639 QDEKRQY
+1639 QDERRQY

-1651 QTAYDNIQKVIQ
+1651 QTAYDNIQKVIR

-1683 KVATAA
+1683 EVATSA

-1696 DGSDTPSWTTKS
+1696 DGGDTPAWTTKS
-1708 SGSVADNAVYRAK
+1708 TGTIGENAVYKAM
-1721 LGTAKDTL
+1721 LGTAKDAL
-1729 PADARDRNGD
+1729 PEDKRT
-1739 VMQAIIKT
+1739 KT
-1747 VVGKRGG
+1747 GNVLQSVLKTAGNKRGG
-1754 SDQLAL
+1754 DNLML
-1760 NVMAQEIESG
+1760 NIMAQQLSEG
-1770 TLAKVETAYN
+1770 TQDKFETAYN

-1787 IVDFYQAMYAK
+1787 IVDFYQAKYAT
-1798 KPGTSQKK
+1798 KPGTSQRK
-1806 YKKPDLYVWA
+1806 YKKADLYAWA

-1828 LWNLF
+1828 LWKLF
-1833 GKTKK
+1833 S

>member
-1 MAFTVQREQRNHDFA
+1 MASDFLKQYAKSSREKIDREYGKKAYGGSKYKMDKVWGQTA
-16 QAGRRARSML
+16 T
-26 EQDKKTI
+26 QDT
-33 EAEEQ
+33 A
-38 RAKEYAQK
+38 AKQK

-68 KLLSAFGDAGYS
+68 KLLNAFGDAGYS
-80 ADTTTPLAMTNQAI
+80 ADTTTPLALTNQAI
-94 TDDYRK
+94 SDDYRK

-113 NIVKS
+113 NI
-118 AAKSAESAYEN
+118 AKSAYEGAKSAYEN

-148 ADNAVSQEDK
+148 ADNAVPQEDK
-158 DKADA
+158 DKAEA

-215 DMALNALLPGA
+215 DMALNALLPGV

-297 AGRSVLRALTN
+297 AGRSVVRALTN

-325 IRTIYD
+325 IRAIYD
-331 KGAAVKSSY
+331 KGAAAKSSY

-359 GAALSTFGTAAG
+359 GAVLSTFGTAAG
-371 IVKGIDAQKNAAL
+371 IAKGIDAQKNAAL
-384 RAGEPAANV
+384 RAGEPAASV

-402 DAETIAAEA
+402 EAENIAAEA
-411 QADAAPVETAQDAP
+411 QAEAAPVETAQVEDSQATVRTLLKKGIISNSEANRVLADA
-425 AAQEENAAPADIR
+425 
-438 ETGLET
+438 GLRTEFERQT
-444 RIAGIKGN
+444 
-452 DTASVGNA
+452 
-460 STAMENTLWMRRGTQ
+460 
-475 SEPGWG
+475 G
-481 ETYGT
+481 ETLTGT
-486 AQEAFNEAMKRIDSG
+486 KADQRAQIKRVALTQNITGETAKSEEQSQKTG
-501 LFSAMEKAVN
+501 EIVN
-511 EAERGINAKEN
+511 ESAE
-522 LRLISTMISAA
+522 
-533 EFVRH
+533 
-538 YDVSPAAAATVII
+538 
-551 NSYHNDALDSIRDR
+551 
-565 RGDLTDYALEQ
+565 
-576 MRSIDNAVESYGS
+576 NAVE
-589 NPVSENDLSV
+589 
-599 AQNAEYP
+599 A
-606 GNAEDATGM
+606 
-615 REPAQNPTQE
+615 
-625 RATEAGQSTE
+625 
-635 RDANRQP
+635 
-642 QEYTPEDHI
+642 
-651 DNRSDE
+651 
-657 YIAKRS
+657 
-663 TKSFQYNH
+663 
-671 PELHEHFERVAEDL
+671 
-685 APMIYGS
+685 
-692 MRSDRYKRGKGTIT
+692 
-706 NNSRVVQ
+706 
-713 DVIDKTGLSRPE
+713 
-725 ILRALD
+725 
-731 AIIKDNGAENY
+731 
-742 ADAKRVEKA
+742 
-751 LDSLLVD
+751 
-758 GYTKPNGEYVAPDA
+758 
-772 AYMEAKSQISG
+772 
-783 GTDPYS
+783 
-789 WEYYRDNDL
+789 
-798 SLLLGEITE
+798 
-807 EESYNDWRAE
+807 
-817 RDAREAAKAA
+817 
-827 QEQSQNS
+827 QNS
-834 DNFADVQQRETE
+834 DNFADVQQREAE

-858 QGAKSAEFGYDEAKT
+858 QGAKSAEFGYDEART
-873 QARSL
+873 QTHSTDGVLTDDERAMQGLRP
-878 KNLFEKGDRE
+878 EDRA
-888 KLGLTEQ
+888 
-895 DLSHK
+895 HK
-900 VEHDAEAEAKAQE
+900 VNHDEEVNAKAQE

-928 EKRDWDKTDT
+928 TKQDWDDTDT
-938 LLADKIMGAELDKA
+938 VLA
-952 HKSGSMDDYA
+952 HKIIVKEVAKARESGSKDAYA
-962 EVARLVK
+962 EVAKLMK
-969 RWYAQGTDVGQVMQ
+969 EWDAHGTEAGQAL
-983 MRQVLSK
+983 RQRRQFASD
-990 SPKLMEAE
+990 PALMEAD
-998 AIELLMDEKRTR
+998 AIQLLSDSERTR

-1023 VSQNAERLL
+1023 VSQNAEKLR

-1039 DGVVDLIKDMSMER
+1039 DGVVDLIKGMSTER
-1053 RTNSLWS
+1053 RTNGLWS

-1068 KALEQAKKLPDG
+1068 KALEQAKKLPGG
-1080 ESFLRD
+1080 EAFLRD
-1086 IAASQVRGIAYD
+1086 VAASQVRGIAYD
-1098 YAKPSVLEQIKTY
+1098 YAKPSTLEQIKAY
-1111 RYLSMLSKPATPARN
+1111 RYLSMLSKPATPGRN
-1126 LIGNMVYDPV
+1126 LVGNMVYDPV

-1149 LLSKC
+1149 LLSKY

-1160 AVDMSY
+1160 AADKSY
-1166 LSKAKRKGM
+1166 FSKTKRKGM
-1175 GEARLKSYIEMG
+1175 GEATLKSYIETG

-1193 NARGKYGT
+1193 NAQGKYET

-1206 YKMTGNFLERFL
+1206 FKMTGNFLERFL

-1247 IDELEAKGKV
+1247 IDALEAKGKV

-1262 DGRAEETARE
+1262 DGRAEEIARE
-1272 RTFQNDSKLA
+1272 RTFQNEGKLA

-1288 RRGLNVFSIKDK
+1288 RRALNVFSIKDK
-1300 RGGRF
+1300 RGGSF

-1344 HKAKAGTLTAAEQA
+1344 NKAKAGTLTASEQA

-1367 FNGTMGIALF
+1367 FNGTMGIAFF
-1377 AVLAGAGVMNV
+1377 AVLAGAGIMNV

-1445 TYGALLADCYEE
+1445 TYGALLADCYKDE
-1457 DGKITFGDV
+1457 GLTFANVAGG
-1466 TRENLSSIYQSVMDL
+1466 NLESAFQSVMDL

-1497 KADNDGGKLADATL
+1497 KADTTGGKLADATF

-1516 QVTSFIPNVVS
+1516 QATSFVPNVVS
-1527 GVAQGIDG
+1527 GVAQGVDG

-1547 ENSLNAMKSKIPW
+1547 ENSLSAMKSKIPG

-1598 YRTSAVNQELYRLDS
+1598 YRTSAVNQELYRLGE
-1613 LNIDVKYPEKK
+1613 NIDIKYPEKK
-1624 TPSDVSRNGKKVTLN
+1624 APNSGNRDGEKVSLD
-1639 QDEKRQY
+1639 QDERRQY

-1651 QTAYDNIQKVIQ
+1651 QTAYDNIQKVIR

-1683 KVATAA
+1683 EVATSA

-1696 DGSDTPSWTTKS
+1696 DGGDTPAWTTKS
-1708 SGSVADNAVYRAK
+1708 TGTIGENAVYKAM
-1721 LGTAKDTL
+1721 LGTAKDAL
-1729 PADARDRNGD
+1729 PEDKRT
-1739 VMQAIIKT
+1739 KT
-1747 VVGKRGG
+1747 GNVLQSVLKTAGNKRGG
-1754 SDQLAL
+1754 DNLML
-1760 NVMAQEIESG
+1760 NIMAQQLSEG
-1770 TLAKVETAYN
+1770 TQDKFETAYN

-1787 IVDFYQAMYAK
+1787 IVDFYQAKYAT
-1798 KPGTSQKK
+1798 KPGTSQRK
-1806 YKKPDLYVWA
+1806 YKKADLYAWA

-1828 LWNLF
+1828 LWKLF
-1833 GKTKK
+1833 S

>member
-1 MAFTVQREQRNHDFA
+1 MASEFLKQYAKSSREKIDREYGKKA
-16 QAGRRARSML
+16 YGGSKYKM
-26 EQDKKTI
+26 DKVWGQTATQ
-33 EAEEQ
+33 ETA
-38 RAKEYAQK
+38 AKQK
-46 PVTKPISEPVP
+46 PVTEPISEPVP

-68 KLLSAFGDAGYS
+68 KLLNAFGDAGYS
-80 ADTTTPLAMTNQAI
+80 ADTTTPLALTNQAI
-94 TDDYRK
+94 SDDYRE
-100 SNMQESKTAEAGG
+100 SNMQESKTAETGG
-113 NIVKS
+113 NIAKS
-118 AAKSAESAYEN
+118 AVKSAESAYEN

-148 ADNAVSQEDK
+148 ADNAVPQEDK
-158 DKADA
+158 DKAEA

-283 DVAEKLIGKLAKTD
+283 DVAEKLVGKLAKTD
-297 AGRSVLRALTN
+297 AGRSVVRALTN

-325 IRTIYD
+325 IRAIYD
-331 KGAAVKSSY
+331 KGAAAKSSY

-371 IVKGIDAQKNAAL
+371 IAKGIDAQKNAAL

-402 DAETIAAEA
+402 EAENIAAEA
-411 QADAAPVETAQDAP
+411 QAEAAPVETAQDAP
-425 AAQEENAAPADIR
+425 AAQEKPQENSTLRMVEEAA
-438 ETGLET
+438 GL
-444 RIAGIKGN
+444 
-452 DTASVGNA
+452 
-460 STAMENTLWMRRGTQ
+460 
-475 SEPGWG
+475 
-481 ETYGT
+481 
-486 AQEAFNEAMKRIDSG
+486 
-501 LFSAMEKAVN
+501 
-511 EAERGINAKEN
+511 
-522 LRLISTMISAA
+522 
-533 EFVRH
+533 
-538 YDVSPAAAATVII
+538 
-551 NSYHNDALDSIRDR
+551 
-565 RGDLTDYALEQ
+565 
-576 MRSIDNAVESYGS
+576 
-589 NPVSENDLSV
+589 
-599 AQNAEYP
+599 
-606 GNAEDATGM
+606 
-615 REPAQNPTQE
+615 REPAQSPARE
-625 RATEAGQSTE
+625 RATEAGRSEE

-651 DNRSDE
+651 DNRTDE
-657 YIAKRS
+657 YVAKRS

-685 APMIYGS
+685 TTMIYGS
-692 MRSDRYKRGKGTIT
+692 MQSDRHKRGEGTIT

-713 DVIDKTGLSRPE
+713 HVIDKTDLSRPE

-742 ADAKRVEKA
+742 ANAKRVEKA

-758 GYTKPNGEYVAPDA
+758 GYTKPNGEYAAPDA

-798 SLLLGEITE
+798 SLMLGEITE
-807 EESYNDWRAE
+807 EEAYNDWRAQH
-817 RDAREAAKAA
+817 DAREAAKAA
-827 QEQSQNS
+827 QEQSQKTGEIVNESAENAVESQNS

-858 QGAKSAEFGYDEAKT
+858 QGAKSAEFGYAEAQTQTRSTDGVLTDDEHAMEGL
-873 QARSL
+873 RP
-878 KNLFEKGDRE
+878 EDR
-888 KLGLTEQ
+888 T
-895 DLSHK
+895 HK
-900 VEHDAEAEAKAQE
+900 VNHDEEVNAKAQE

-928 EKRDWDKTDT
+928 EKQDWNDTDT
-938 LLADKIMGAELDKA
+938 VLA
-952 HKSGSMDDYA
+952 HKIIVKEVAKARESGSKDAYA
-962 EVARLVK
+962 EVAKLMK
-969 RWYAQGTDVGQVMQ
+969 EWDAHGTEAGQAL
-983 MRQVLSK
+983 RQRRQLASD
-990 SPKLMEAE
+990 PALMEAD
-998 AIELLMDEKRTR
+998 AIQLLNDSERTR

-1023 VSQNAERLL
+1023 VSQNAEKLR

-1039 DGVVDLIKDMSMER
+1039 DGVVDLIKDMSTER
-1053 RTNSLWS
+1053 RTNGLWS

-1068 KALEQAKKLPDG
+1068 KALEQAKKLPGG
-1080 ESFLRD
+1080 EAFLRD
-1086 IAASQVRGIAYD
+1086 VAASQVRGIAYD
-1098 YAKPSVLEQIKTY
+1098 YAKPSTLEQIKTY
-1111 RYLSMLSKPATPARN
+1111 RYLSMLSKPATAARN
-1126 LIGNMVYDPV
+1126 LVGNMVYDPV

-1149 LLSKC
+1149 LLSKY

-1160 AVDMSY
+1160 AADKSY

-1175 GEARLKSYIEMG
+1175 GEATLKSYIETG

-1193 NARGKYGT
+1193 NAQGKYET

-1206 YKMTGNFLERFL
+1206 FKMTGNFLERFL

-1226 YAMVTTDQMQK
+1226 YAMVTSDQMQK

-1247 IDELEAKGKV
+1247 IDALEAKGKV

-1272 RTFQNDSKLA
+1272 RTFQNEGKLA

-1288 RRGLNVFSIKDK
+1288 RRALNVFSIKDK
-1300 RGGRF
+1300 RGGSF

-1344 HKAKAGTLTAAEQA
+1344 NKAKAGTLTASEQA

-1367 FNGTMGIALF
+1367 FNGTMGIAFF
-1377 AVLAGAGVMNV
+1377 AVLAGAGIMNV

-1402 EGVSGTQLNLS
+1402 ESVSGTQLNLS

-1445 TYGALLADCYEE
+1445 TYGALLADCYKDE
-1457 DGKITFGDV
+1457 GLTFANVAGG
-1466 TRENLSSIYQSVMDL
+1466 NLESAFQSVMDL

-1497 KADNDGGKLADATL
+1497 KADTTGGKLADATF

-1516 QVTSFIPNVVS
+1516 QATSFVPNVVS
-1527 GVAQGIDG
+1527 GVAQGVDG

-1547 ENSLNAMKSKIPW
+1547 ENSLSAMKSKIPG

-1598 YRTSAVNQELYRLDS
+1598 YRTSAVNQELYRLGE
-1613 LNIDVKYPEKK
+1613 NIDIKYPEKK
-1624 TPSDVSRNGKKVTLN
+1624 APNSGNRDGEKVSLD
-1639 QDEKRQY
+1639 QDERRQY

-1651 QTAYDNIQKVIQ
+1651 QTAYDNIQKVIR

-1683 KVATAA
+1683 EVATSA

-1696 DGSDTPSWTTKS
+1696 DGGDTPAWTTKS
-1708 SGSVADNAVYRAK
+1708 TGTIGENAVYKAM
-1721 LGTAKDTL
+1721 LGTAKDAL
-1729 PADARDRNGD
+1729 PEDKRT
-1739 VMQAIIKT
+1739 KT
-1747 VVGKRGG
+1747 GNVLQSVLKTAGNKRGG
-1754 SDQLAL
+1754 DNLML
-1760 NVMAQEIESG
+1760 NIMAQQLSEG
-1770 TLAKVETAYN
+1770 TQDKFETAYN

-1787 IVDFYQAMYAK
+1787 IVDFYQAKYAT
-1798 KPGTSQKK
+1798 KPGTSQRK
-1806 YKKPDLYVWA
+1806 YKKADLYAWA

-1828 LWNLF
+1828 LWKLF
-1833 GKTKK
+1833 S

>member
-1 MAFTVQREQRNHDFA
+1 MASEFLKQYAKSSREKIDREYGKKA
-16 QAGRRARSML
+16 YGGSKYKM
-26 EQDKKTI
+26 DKVWGQTATQKT
-33 EAEEQ
+33 A
-38 RAKEYAQK
+38 AKQK
-46 PVTKPISEPVP
+46 PVTEPISEPVP

-68 KLLSAFGDAGYS
+68 KLLNAFGDAGYS
-80 ADTTTPLAMTNQAI
+80 ADTTTPLALTNQAI
-94 TDDYRK
+94 SDDYRE
-100 SNMQESKTAEAGG
+100 SNMQESKTAETGG
-113 NIVKS
+113 NIAKS
-118 AAKSAESAYEN
+118 AVKSAESAYEN

-148 ADNAVSQEDK
+148 ADNAVPQEDK
-158 DKADA
+158 DKAEA

-283 DVAEKLIGKLAKTD
+283 DVAEKLVGKLAKTD
-297 AGRSVLRALTN
+297 AGRSVVRALTN

-325 IRTIYD
+325 IRAIYD
-331 KGAAVKSSY
+331 KGAAAKSSY

-371 IVKGIDAQKNAAL
+371 IAKGIDAQKNAAL

-402 DAETIAAEA
+402 EAENIAAEA
-411 QADAAPVETAQDAP
+411 QAEAAPVETAQDAP
-425 AAQEENAAPADIR
+425 AAQEKPQENSTLRMVEEAA
-438 ETGLET
+438 GL
-444 RIAGIKGN
+444 
-452 DTASVGNA
+452 
-460 STAMENTLWMRRGTQ
+460 
-475 SEPGWG
+475 
-481 ETYGT
+481 
-486 AQEAFNEAMKRIDSG
+486 
-501 LFSAMEKAVN
+501 
-511 EAERGINAKEN
+511 
-522 LRLISTMISAA
+522 
-533 EFVRH
+533 
-538 YDVSPAAAATVII
+538 
-551 NSYHNDALDSIRDR
+551 
-565 RGDLTDYALEQ
+565 
-576 MRSIDNAVESYGS
+576 
-589 NPVSENDLSV
+589 
-599 AQNAEYP
+599 
-606 GNAEDATGM
+606 
-615 REPAQNPTQE
+615 REPAQSPARE
-625 RATEAGQSTE
+625 RATEAGRSEE

-651 DNRSDE
+651 DNRTDE
-657 YIAKRS
+657 YVAKRS
-663 TKSFQYNH
+663 TKSFQYNR

-685 APMIYGS
+685 TTMIYGS
-692 MRSDRYKRGKGTIT
+692 MQSDRHKRGEGTIT

-713 DVIDKTGLSRPE
+713 HVIDKTDLSRPE

-742 ADAKRVEKA
+742 ANAKRVEKA

-758 GYTKPNGEYVAPDA
+758 GYTKPNGEYAAPDA

-789 WEYYRDNDL
+789 REYYRDNDL
-798 SLLLGEITE
+798 SLMLGEITE
-807 EESYNDWRAE
+807 EEAYNDWRAQH
-817 RDAREAAKAA
+817 DAREAAKAA
-827 QEQSQNS
+827 QEQSQKTGEIVNESAENAVESQNS

-858 QGAKSAEFGYDEAKT
+858 QGAKSAEFGYAEAQTQTRSTDGVLTDDEHAMEGL
-873 QARSL
+873 RP
-878 KNLFEKGDRE
+878 EDR
-888 KLGLTEQ
+888 T
-895 DLSHK
+895 HK
-900 VEHDAEAEAKAQE
+900 VNHDEEVNAKAQE

-928 EKRDWDKTDT
+928 EKQDWNDTDT
-938 LLADKIMGAELDKA
+938 VLA
-952 HKSGSMDDYA
+952 HKIIVKEVAKARESGSKDAYA
-962 EVARLVK
+962 EVAKLMK
-969 RWYAQGTDVGQVMQ
+969 EWDAHGTEAGQAL
-983 MRQVLSK
+983 RQRRQLASD
-990 SPKLMEAE
+990 PALMEAD
-998 AIELLMDEKRTR
+998 AIQLLNDSERTR

-1023 VSQNAERLL
+1023 VSQNAEKLR

-1039 DGVVDLIKDMSMER
+1039 DGVVDLIKDMSTER
-1053 RTNSLWS
+1053 RTNGLWS

-1068 KALEQAKKLPDG
+1068 KALEQAKKLPGG
-1080 ESFLRD
+1080 EAFLRD
-1086 IAASQVRGIAYD
+1086 VAASQVRGIAYD
-1098 YAKPSVLEQIKTY
+1098 YAKPSTLEQIKTY
-1111 RYLSMLSKPATPARN
+1111 RYLSMLSKPATAARN
-1126 LIGNMVYDPV
+1126 LVGNMVYDPV

-1149 LLSKC
+1149 LLSKY

-1160 AVDMSY
+1160 AADKSY

-1175 GEARLKSYIEMG
+1175 GEATLKSYIETG

-1193 NARGKYGT
+1193 NAQGKYET

-1206 YKMTGNFLERFL
+1206 FKMTGNFLERFL

-1226 YAMVTTDQMQK
+1226 YAMVTSDQMQK

-1247 IDELEAKGKV
+1247 IDALEAKGKV

-1272 RTFQNDSKLA
+1272 RTFQNEGKLA

-1288 RRGLNVFSIKDK
+1288 RRALNVFSIKDK
-1300 RGGRF
+1300 RGGSF

-1344 HKAKAGTLTAAEQA
+1344 NKAKAGTLTASEQA

-1367 FNGTMGIALF
+1367 FNGTMGIAFF
-1377 AVLAGAGVMNV
+1377 AVLAGAGIMNV

-1445 TYGALLADCYEE
+1445 TYGALLADCYKDE
-1457 DGKITFGDV
+1457 GLTFANVAGG
-1466 TRENLSSIYQSVMDL
+1466 NLESAFQSVMDL

-1497 KADNDGGKLADATL
+1497 KADTTGGKLADATF

-1516 QVTSFIPNVVS
+1516 QATSFVPNVVS
-1527 GVAQGIDG
+1527 GVAQGVDG

-1547 ENSLNAMKSKIPW
+1547 ENSLSAMKSKIPG

-1598 YRTSAVNQELYRLDS
+1598 YRTSAVNQELYRLGE
-1613 LNIDVKYPEKK
+1613 NIDIKYPEKK
-1624 TPSDVSRNGKKVTLN
+1624 APNSGNRDGEKVSLD
-1639 QDEKRQY
+1639 QDERRQY

-1651 QTAYDNIQKVIQ
+1651 QTAYDNIQKVIR

-1683 KVATAA
+1683 EVATSA

-1696 DGSDTPSWTTKS
+1696 DGGDTPAWTTKS
-1708 SGSVADNAVYRAK
+1708 TGTIGENAVYKAM
-1721 LGTAKDTL
+1721 LGTAKDAL
-1729 PADARDRNGD
+1729 PEDKRT
-1739 VMQAIIKT
+1739 KT
-1747 VVGKRGG
+1747 GNVLQSVLKTAGNKRGG
-1754 SDQLAL
+1754 DNLML
-1760 NVMAQEIESG
+1760 NIMAQQLSEG
-1770 TLAKVETAYN
+1770 TQDKFETAYN

-1787 IVDFYQAMYAK
+1787 IVDFYQAKYAT
-1798 KPGTSQKK
+1798 KPGTSQRK
-1806 YKKPDLYVWA
+1806 YKKADLYAWA

-1828 LWNLF
+1828 LWKLF
-1833 GKTKK
+1833 S

>member
-1 MAFTVQREQRNHDFA
+1 MAFKKATISIDDWLKSTGATERPRVQ
-16 QAGRRARSML
+16 
-26 EQDKKTI
+26 QDT
-33 EAEEQ
+33 AD
-38 RAKEYAQK
+38 AQK

-68 KLLSAFGDAGYS
+68 KLLNAFGDAGYS
-80 ADTTTPLAMTNQAI
+80 ADTTTPLALTNQAI
-94 TDDYRK
+94 SDDYRE

-113 NIVKS
+113 NIAKS
-118 AAKSAESAYEN
+118 AVKSAESAYEN

-148 ADNAVSQEDK
+148 ADDAVPQADK
-158 DKADA
+158 DKAEA
-163 ARKRNQESIYAKADK
+163 ARQRNQESVYAKADK

-283 DVAEKLIGKLAKTD
+283 DVAEKLVGKLAKTD
-297 AGRSVLRALTN
+297 AGRSVVRALTN

-325 IRTIYD
+325 IRAIYD
-331 KGAAVKSSY
+331 KGAAAKSSY

-371 IVKGIDAQKNAAL
+371 IANGLDAQKNAAL
-384 RAGEPAANV
+384 RAGEPAASANT
-393 NAEASAKPA
+393 EASAKPA
-402 DAETIAAEA
+402 EAETIAAEA
-411 QADAAPVETAQDAP
+411 QAEATPAETVQDVP
-425 AAQEENAAPADIR
+425 AAQEGPQENSMLRMVEEAA
-438 ETGLET
+438 GL
-444 RIAGIKGN
+444 
-452 DTASVGNA
+452 
-460 STAMENTLWMRRGTQ
+460 
-475 SEPGWG
+475 
-481 ETYGT
+481 
-486 AQEAFNEAMKRIDSG
+486 
-501 LFSAMEKAVN
+501 
-511 EAERGINAKEN
+511 
-522 LRLISTMISAA
+522 
-533 EFVRH
+533 
-538 YDVSPAAAATVII
+538 
-551 NSYHNDALDSIRDR
+551 
-565 RGDLTDYALEQ
+565 
-576 MRSIDNAVESYGS
+576 
-589 NPVSENDLSV
+589 
-599 AQNAEYP
+599 
-606 GNAEDATGM
+606 
-615 REPAQNPTQE
+615 REPAQSPARE
-625 RATEAGQSTE
+625 RATEAGQSAE

-651 DNRSDE
+651 DNRTDE
-657 YIAKRS
+657 YVAKRS

-685 APMIYGS
+685 TAMIYGS
-692 MRSDRYKRGKGTIT
+692 MQSDRHKRGKGTIT

-713 DVIDKTGLSRPE
+713 HVIDKTGLSRPE

-731 AIIKDNGAENY
+731 AIVKDNGTENY

-772 AYMEAKSQISG
+772 AYMESKSQISG

-798 SLLLGEITE
+798 SLMLGEITE
-807 EESYNDWRAE
+807 EEAYNDWRAQH
-817 RDAREAAKAA
+817 DAREAAKAA

-834 DNFADVQQRETE
+834 DNFADVQQQEAE
-846 TDAGQRGTLPEG
+846 MDAGQRGTLPEG
-858 QGAKSAEFGYDEAKT
+858 QGAKSAEFGYAEARTQTRSTDGVLTDDERAMEGL
-873 QARSL
+873 RP
-878 KNLFEKGDRE
+878 EDR
-888 KLGLTEQ
+888 T
-895 DLSHK
+895 HK
-900 VEHDAEAEAKAQE
+900 VNHDEEVNAKAQE

-928 EKRDWDKTDT
+928 EKQDWDDTDT
-938 LLADKIMGAELDKA
+938 VLA
-952 HKSGSMDDYA
+952 HKIIVKEVAKARESGSKDAYA
-962 EVARLVK
+962 EVAKLMK
-969 RWYAQGTDVGQVMQ
+969 EWDAHGTEAGQAL
-983 MRQVLSK
+983 RQRRQLASD
-990 SPKLMEAE
+990 PALMEAD
-998 AIELLMDEKRTR
+998 AIQLLNDSARTR

-1023 VSQNAERLL
+1023 VSQNAEKLR

-1039 DGVVDLIKDMSMER
+1039 DGVVGLIKDMSTER
-1053 RTNSLWS
+1053 RTNGLRS

-1068 KALEQAKKLPDG
+1068 KALEQAKKLTGG
-1080 ESFLRD
+1080 EAFLRD
-1086 IAASQVRGIAYD
+1086 VAASQVRGIAYD
-1098 YAKPSVLEQIKTY
+1098 YAKPSTLEQIKAY
-1111 RYLSMLSKPATPARN
+1111 RYLSMLSKPATAARN
-1126 LIGNMVYDPV
+1126 LVGNMVYDPV

-1149 LLSKC
+1149 LLSKY

-1160 AVDMSY
+1160 AADKSY

-1175 GEARLKSYIEMG
+1175 GEATLKSYIETG

-1193 NARGKYGT
+1193 NAQGKYET

-1206 YKMTGNFLERFL
+1206 FKMTGNFLERFL

-1226 YAMVTTDQMQK
+1226 YAMVTSDQMQK

-1247 IDELEAKGKV
+1247 IDALEAKGKV

-1272 RTFQNDSKLA
+1272 RTFQSEGKLS
-1282 QATGVV
+1282 GVMGGM
-1288 RRGLNVFSIKDK
+1288 RNALNKLSIKDK
-1300 RGGRF
+1300 QGGSI
-1305 GVGDLILPFTNVP
+1305 GLGDIMLPFTHVP

-1344 HKAKAGTLTAAEQA
+1344 NKAKAGTLTAAEQA

-1388 AGDDDK
+1388 AGDDDE

-1445 TYGALLADCYEE
+1445 TYGALLADCYKDE
-1457 DGKITFGDV
+1457 GLTFANVAGG
-1466 TRENLSSIYQSVMDL
+1466 NLESAFQSVMDL
-1481 PAMSQFQEIE
+1481 PAMSQFQEIA
-1491 NSLKYS
+1491 NGYKYS
-1497 KADNDGGKLADATL
+1497 KADTTGGKVAEAAL

-1516 QVTSFIPNVVS
+1516 QATSFVPNVVS
-1527 GVAQGIDG
+1527 GVAQGVDG

-1547 ENSLNAMKSKIPW
+1547 ENSLNAMKSKIPG

-1598 YRTSAVNQELYRLDS
+1598 YRTSAVNQELYRLGE
-1613 LNIDVKYPEKK
+1613 NIDIKYPEKK
-1624 TPSDVSRNGKKVTLN
+1624 APNSGNRDGEKVPLD
-1639 QDEKRQY
+1639 QGERRQY

-1683 KVATAA
+1683 EVATAA

-1696 DGSDTPSWTTKS
+1696 DGGDTPAWTTKS

-1729 PADARDRNGD
+1729 PDNARDRNGD

-1760 NVMAQEIESG
+1760 NVMAQKLTEN
-1770 TLAKVETAYN
+1770 TQAKVETAYN

-1787 IVDFYQAMYAK
+1787 IVDFYQAKYAT
-1798 KPGTSQKK
+1798 KPGTSQRK
-1806 YKKPDLYVWA
+1806 YKKEDLYAWA

-1828 LWNLF
+1828 LWKLF
-1833 GKTKK
+1833 G

>member
-1 MAFTVQREQRNHDFA
+1 MASEFLKQYAKSSREKIDREYGKKAYGGSKYKMDKVWGQTA
-16 QAGRRARSML
+16 T
-26 EQDKKTI
+26 QDT
-33 EAEEQ
+33 A
-38 RAKEYAQK
+38 AKQK
-46 PVTKPISEPVP
+46 PVTEPISEPVP

-68 KLLSAFGDAGYS
+68 KLLNAFGDAGYS
-80 ADTTTPLAMTNQAI
+80 ADTTTPLALTNQAI
-94 TDDYRK
+94 SDDYRK

-113 NIVKS
+113 NIAKS
-118 AAKSAESAYEN
+118 AVKSAESAYEN

-148 ADNAVSQEDK
+148 ADNAVPQEDK
-158 DKADA
+158 DKAEA

-178 AAAAAAEASEKAKDN
+178 AAEAAAEASEKAKDN

-297 AGRSVLRALTN
+297 AGRSVVRALTN

-325 IRTIYD
+325 IRAIYD
-331 KGAAVKSSY
+331 KGAAAKSSY

-371 IVKGIDAQKNAAL
+371 IAKGIDAQKNAAL
-384 RAGEPAANV
+384 RAGEPAANA

-402 DAETIAAEA
+402 EAENIAAEA
-411 QADAAPVETAQDAP
+411 QAEAAPVETAQDAP
-425 AAQEENAAPADIR
+425 ASQGKPQENSTLRMVEEVA
-438 ETGLET
+438 GL
-444 RIAGIKGN
+444 
-452 DTASVGNA
+452 
-460 STAMENTLWMRRGTQ
+460 
-475 SEPGWG
+475 
-481 ETYGT
+481 
-486 AQEAFNEAMKRIDSG
+486 
-501 LFSAMEKAVN
+501 
-511 EAERGINAKEN
+511 
-522 LRLISTMISAA
+522 
-533 EFVRH
+533 
-538 YDVSPAAAATVII
+538 
-551 NSYHNDALDSIRDR
+551 
-565 RGDLTDYALEQ
+565 
-576 MRSIDNAVESYGS
+576 
-589 NPVSENDLSV
+589 
-599 AQNAEYP
+599 
-606 GNAEDATGM
+606 
-615 REPAQNPTQE
+615 REPAQSPEQE
-625 RATEAGQSTE
+625 RATEAWQSAE

-671 PELHEHFERVAEDL
+671 PELHEHFERVAENL
-685 APMIYGS
+685 TPMIYGS
-692 MRSDRYKRGKGTIT
+692 MQSDRYKRGKDTIT
-706 NNSRVVQ
+706 NNPRVVQ

-731 AIIKDNGAENY
+731 AIIKDNGVENY

-789 WEYYRDNDL
+789 WEYYRYNDL
-798 SLLLGEITE
+798 SLMLGEITE
-807 EESYNDWRAE
+807 EEAYNDWRAQ

-827 QEQSQNS
+827 QEQSQKTGEIVNESAENAVESQNS

-873 QARSL
+873 QARSTDGVL
-878 KNLFEKGDRE
+878 TDDERAMEGLRPEDR
-888 KLGLTEQ
+888 K
-895 DLSHK
+895 HK
-900 VEHDAEAEAKAQE
+900 VNHDEEVDAKAQE

-928 EKRDWDKTDT
+928 EKQDWDDTDT
-938 LLADKIMGAELDKA
+938 VLA
-952 HKSGSMDDYA
+952 HKIIVNEVAKARESGSKDAYA
-962 EVARLVK
+962 EVAKLMK
-969 RWYAQGTDVGQVMQ
+969 EWDAHGTEAGQAL
-983 MRQVLSK
+983 RQRRQLASD
-990 SPKLMEAE
+990 PALMEAD
-998 AIELLMDEKRTR
+998 AIQLLNDSERTR

-1023 VSQNAERLL
+1023 VSQNAEKLR

-1039 DGVVDLIKDMSMER
+1039 DGVVDLIKDMSTER
-1053 RTNSLWS
+1053 RTNGLWS

-1068 KALEQAKKLPDG
+1068 KALEQAKKLPGG
-1080 ESFLRD
+1080 EAFLRD
-1086 IAASQVRGIAYD
+1086 VAASQVRGIAYD
-1098 YAKPSVLEQIKTY
+1098 YAKPSTLEQIKTY
-1111 RYLSMLSKPATPARN
+1111 RYLSMLSKPATAARN
-1126 LIGNMVYDPV
+1126 LVGNMVYDPV

-1149 LLSKC
+1149 LLSKY

-1160 AVDMSY
+1160 AADKSY
-1166 LSKAKRKGM
+1166 FSKTKRKGI
-1175 GEARLKSYIEMG
+1175 GEATLKSYIETG

-1193 NARGKYGT
+1193 NAQGKYET

-1206 YKMTGNFLERFL
+1206 FKMVGNFLERFL

-1247 IDELEAKGKV
+1247 IDALEAKGKV

-1272 RTFQNDSKLA
+1272 RTFQNEGKLS
-1282 QATGVV
+1282 GVMGGM
-1288 RRGLNVFSIKDK
+1288 RNALNKLSIKDK
-1300 RGGRF
+1300 QGGSI
-1305 GVGDLILPFTNVP
+1305 GLGDIMLPFTNVP

-1344 HKAKAGTLTAAEQA
+1344 NKAKAGTLTASEQA

-1388 AGDDDK
+1388 AGDDDE

-1445 TYGALLADCYEE
+1445 TYGALLADCYKDE
-1457 DGKITFGDV
+1457 GLTFANVAGG
-1466 TRENLSSIYQSVMDL
+1466 NLESAFQSVMDL
-1481 PAMSQFQEIE
+1481 PAMSQFQEIA
-1491 NSLKYS
+1491 NGYKYS
-1497 KADNDGGKLADATL
+1497 KAKTTGGKVAEAAL

-1516 QVTSFIPNVVS
+1516 QATSFVPNVVS
-1527 GVAQGIDG
+1527 GVAQGVDG

-1547 ENSLNAMKSKIPW
+1547 ENNLNAMKSKIPG

-1598 YRTSAVNQELYRLDS
+1598 YRTSAVNQELYRLES
-1613 LNIDVKYPEKK
+1613 MNIDVKYPEKK
-1624 TPSDVSRNGKKVTLN
+1624 APLDGSRNGKDVDLT
-1639 QDEKRQY
+1639 QDERRHY

-1651 QTAYDNIQKVIQ
+1651 QTAYDNIQIAIQ

-1683 KVATAA
+1683 EVATAA

-1708 SGSVADNAVYRAK
+1708 DGSVADNAVYRAK

-1729 PADARDRNGD
+1729 PANARDRNGD

-1760 NVMAQEIESG
+1760 NVMAQQLKEG
-1770 TLAKVETAYN
+1770 TQEKVETAYN

-1787 IVDFYQAMYAK
+1787 IVDFYQAMCAK

-1806 YKKPDLYVWA
+1806 YKEADLYAWA

-1828 LWNLF
+1828 LWKLF
-1833 GKTKK
+1833 S

>member
-1 MAFTVQREQRNHDFA
+1 MASDFLKQYAKSSREKIDREYGKKAYGGSKYKMDKVWGQTA
-16 QAGRRARSML
+16 T
-26 EQDKKTI
+26 QDT
-33 EAEEQ
+33 A
-38 RAKEYAQK
+38 AKQK

-68 KLLSAFGDAGYS
+68 KLLNAFGDAGYS
-80 ADTTTPLAMTNQAI
+80 ADTTTPLALTNQAI
-94 TDDYRK
+94 SDDYRK

-113 NIVKS
+113 NI
-118 AAKSAESAYEN
+118 AKSAYEGAKSAYEN

-148 ADNAVSQEDK
+148 ADNAVPQEDK
-158 DKADA
+158 DKAEA

-215 DMALNALLPGA
+215 DMALNALLPGV

-247 ASEGEQVAYGAAAAA
+247 ASEGEQVAFGAAAAA

-297 AGRSVLRALTN
+297 AGRSVVRALTN

-325 IRTIYD
+325 IRAIYD
-331 KGAAVKSSY
+331 KGAAAKSSY

-359 GAALSTFGTAAG
+359 GAVLSTFGTAAG
-371 IVKGIDAQKNAAL
+371 IAKGIDAQKNAAL
-384 RAGEPAANV
+384 RAGEPAASV

-402 DAETIAAEA
+402 EAENIAAEA
-411 QADAAPVETAQDAP
+411 QAEAAPVETAQVEDSQATVRTLLKKGIISNSEANRVLADA
-425 AAQEENAAPADIR
+425 
-438 ETGLET
+438 GLRTEFERQT
-444 RIAGIKGN
+444 
-452 DTASVGNA
+452 
-460 STAMENTLWMRRGTQ
+460 
-475 SEPGWG
+475 G
-481 ETYGT
+481 ETLTGT
-486 AQEAFNEAMKRIDSG
+486 KADQRAQIKRVALTQNITGETAKSEEQSQKTG
-501 LFSAMEKAVN
+501 EIVN
-511 EAERGINAKEN
+511 ESAE
-522 LRLISTMISAA
+522 
-533 EFVRH
+533 
-538 YDVSPAAAATVII
+538 
-551 NSYHNDALDSIRDR
+551 
-565 RGDLTDYALEQ
+565 
-576 MRSIDNAVESYGS
+576 NAVE
-589 NPVSENDLSV
+589 
-599 AQNAEYP
+599 A
-606 GNAEDATGM
+606 
-615 REPAQNPTQE
+615 
-625 RATEAGQSTE
+625 
-635 RDANRQP
+635 
-642 QEYTPEDHI
+642 
-651 DNRSDE
+651 
-657 YIAKRS
+657 
-663 TKSFQYNH
+663 
-671 PELHEHFERVAEDL
+671 
-685 APMIYGS
+685 
-692 MRSDRYKRGKGTIT
+692 
-706 NNSRVVQ
+706 
-713 DVIDKTGLSRPE
+713 
-725 ILRALD
+725 
-731 AIIKDNGAENY
+731 
-742 ADAKRVEKA
+742 
-751 LDSLLVD
+751 
-758 GYTKPNGEYVAPDA
+758 
-772 AYMEAKSQISG
+772 
-783 GTDPYS
+783 
-789 WEYYRDNDL
+789 
-798 SLLLGEITE
+798 
-807 EESYNDWRAE
+807 
-817 RDAREAAKAA
+817 
-827 QEQSQNS
+827 QNS
-834 DNFADVQQRETE
+834 DNFADVQQREAE

-858 QGAKSAEFGYDEAKT
+858 QGAKSAEFGYDEART
-873 QARSL
+873 QTHSTDGVLTDDERAMQGLRP
-878 KNLFEKGDRE
+878 EDR
-888 KLGLTEQ
+888 T
-895 DLSHK
+895 HK
-900 VEHDAEAEAKAQE
+900 VNHDEEVNAKAQE

-928 EKRDWDKTDT
+928 TKQDWDDTDT
-938 LLADKIMGAELDKA
+938 VLA
-952 HKSGSMDDYA
+952 HKIIVKEVAKARESGSKDAYA
-962 EVARLVK
+962 EVAKLMK
-969 RWYAQGTDVGQVMQ
+969 EWDAHGTEAGQAL
-983 MRQVLSK
+983 RQRRQFASD
-990 SPKLMEAE
+990 PALMEAD
-998 AIELLMDEKRTR
+998 AIQLLSDSERTR

-1023 VSQNAERLL
+1023 VSQNAEKLR

-1039 DGVVDLIKDMSMER
+1039 DGVVDLIKGMSTER
-1053 RTNSLWS
+1053 RTNGLWS

-1068 KALEQAKKLPDG
+1068 KALEQAKKLPGG
-1080 ESFLRD
+1080 EAFLRD
-1086 IAASQVRGIAYD
+1086 VAASQVRGIAYD
-1098 YAKPSVLEQIKTY
+1098 YAKPSTLEQIKAY
-1111 RYLSMLSKPATPARN
+1111 RYLSMLSKPATPGRN
-1126 LIGNMVYDPV
+1126 LVGNMVYDPV

-1149 LLSKC
+1149 LLSKY

-1160 AVDMSY
+1160 AADKSY
-1166 LSKAKRKGM
+1166 FSKTKRKGM
-1175 GEARLKSYIEMG
+1175 GEATLKSYIETG

-1193 NARGKYGT
+1193 NAQGKYET

-1206 YKMTGNFLERFL
+1206 FKMTGNFLERFL

-1247 IDELEAKGKV
+1247 IDALEAKGKV

-1262 DGRAEETARE
+1262 DGRAEEIARE
-1272 RTFQNDSKLA
+1272 RTFQNEGKLA

-1288 RRGLNVFSIKDK
+1288 RRALNVFSIKDK
-1300 RGGRF
+1300 RGGSF

-1344 HKAKAGTLTAAEQA
+1344 NKAKAGTLTASEQA

-1367 FNGTMGIALF
+1367 FNGTMGIAFF
-1377 AVLAGAGVMNV
+1377 AVLAGAGIMNV
-1388 AGDDDK
+1388 SGDDDK

-1445 TYGALLADCYEE
+1445 TYGALLADCYKDE
-1457 DGKITFGDV
+1457 GLTFANVAGG
-1466 TRENLSSIYQSVMDL
+1466 NLESAFQSVMDL

-1497 KADNDGGKLADATL
+1497 KADTTGGKLADATF

-1516 QVTSFIPNVVS
+1516 QATSFVPNVVS
-1527 GVAQGIDG
+1527 GVAQGVDG

-1547 ENSLNAMKSKIPW
+1547 ENSLSAMKSKIPG

-1598 YRTSAVNQELYRLDS
+1598 YRTSAVNQELYRLGE
-1613 LNIDVKYPEKK
+1613 NIDIKYPEKK
-1624 TPSDVSRNGKKVTLN
+1624 APNSGNRDGEKVSLD
-1639 QDEKRQY
+1639 QDERRQY

-1651 QTAYDNIQKVIQ
+1651 QTAYDNIQKVIR

-1683 KVATAA
+1683 EVATSA

-1696 DGSDTPSWTTKS
+1696 DGGDTPAWTTKS
-1708 SGSVADNAVYRAK
+1708 TGTIGENAVYKAM
-1721 LGTAKDTL
+1721 LGTAKDAL
-1729 PADARDRNGD
+1729 PEDKRT
-1739 VMQAIIKT
+1739 KT
-1747 VVGKRGG
+1747 GNVLQSVLKTAGNKRGG
-1754 SDQLAL
+1754 DNLML
-1760 NVMAQEIESG
+1760 NIMAQQLSEG
-1770 TLAKVETAYN
+1770 TQDKFETAYN

-1787 IVDFYQAMYAK
+1787 IVDFYQAKYAT
-1798 KPGTSQKK
+1798 KPGTSQRK
-1806 YKKPDLYVWA
+1806 YKKADLYAWA

-1828 LWNLF
+1828 LWKLF
-1833 GKTKK
+1833 S